1 MTNETI
7 DQTTTPDQTLN
18 QTDFVPQRFINNLQA
33 AFIKVDNAVASF
45 DPDQKPIVDKN
56 DRDNRQAFEK
66 ISQLREEY
74 ANKAIKNPTK
84 KNQYFSD
91 FINKSNDL
99 INKDNLIAV
108 DSSVDSF
115 KKFGDQR
122 YQIFTS
128 WVSLQKDPSKIN
140 TQQIQNFMENII
152 QPPISDDKEK
162 AEFLRS
168 AKQSFAG
175 IIIGNQIRSDE
186 KFMGVF
192 DEFLK
197 ARQEA
202 EKNAEPTGG
211 DWLDIFLS
219 FVFNK
224 KQSSDL
230 KETLHQEPRPDFEQN
245 IATTTTDIQ
254 GLPPEARDLLDERGN
269 FSKFT
274 LGDMEMLDVEGV
286 ADKDPNYKFNQLL
299 IHNNALSS
307 VLMGSHSGIEPEKVS
322 LLYGDNGG
330 PEARHDWNATVGY
343 KNQQGSNVATL
354 INAHLNNGSGLVIA
368 GNENGI
374 KNPSFYLYK
383 QDQLTGLKQALS
395 QEEIQNKVD
404 FMEFLAQNNAKLDN
418 LSEKEKEKFQTEIG
432 NFQKDRKAYL
442 DALGSDHIAFV
453 SKKDPK
459 HLALVTEFGNG
470 EVSYTLKDYGK
481 KQDKALDGET
491 KTTLQGSLKYDG
503 VMFVDYSNFKYTNVS
518 KSPDKGL
525 GATNGVSHLEANFS
539 KVAVFNLPNLNNL
552 AITNYI
558 RRDLEDKLWAK
569 GLSPQEAN
577 KLIKDFLNSNKEL
590 VGKVSNFNK
599 AVAEAKNTGNYDE
612 VKKAQKDLEKSL
624 RKRESLEKEVAKKL
638 ESRNDNKNR
647 MEAKAQANS
656 QKDKIFALINKEA
669 SKEARAAAFDPN
681 LKGVRSEL
689 SDKLENINKNLKDFG
704 KSFDELKNGKNN
716 DFSKAEE
723 TLKALKDSVK
733 DLGINPEWISKIENL
748 NAALNDFK
756 NGKNKDFSKVTQAKS
771 DLENS
776 IKDVIIN
783 QKITDKVDNLNQA
796 VSETK
801 LTGNFSKVEQAL
813 AELKNLSLDLGK
825 NSDLQF
831 VRDGVR
837 GTLVG
842 NGLSKTEATT
852 LTKNFSD
859 IRKELSEKLFGK
871 SNNNNNGLKN
881 NEEPIYAQVNKK
893 KAGQATSPEEPIYAQ
908 VARKMSVKIDQL
920 NEAASAINRKIDR
933 INKIASAG
941 KGVGGFS
948 GAGQSASP
956 EEPIYAQVAKKVS
969 AKIDQLNESASA
981 INRKID
987 RINKIASAGKGVGGF
1002 SGAGQSASPEEPIYA
1017 QVAKK
1022 VRAKI
1027 DQLNESASAI
1037 NRKMDRINKIASA
1050 GKGVGGFRGA
1060 GQSASPEEPIYA
1072 QVAKKVR
1079 AKIDQLNESAS
1090 AINRKMDR
1098 INKIASA
1105 GKGVGGFSGA
1115 GQSASPEEPLY
1126 AQVAKKVRAKI
1137 DQLNESASAINRKI
1151 DRINKIASAGKGVGG
1166 FRGAGQSAS
1175 PEEPIY
1181 AQVAKKVSA
1190 KIDQLNES
1198 ASAINRKMDRINKI
1212 ASAGKGVGGFSGA
1225 GQSASPEEPLYA
1237 QVAKKVSAKIDQLNE
1252 SASAINRKIDR
1263 INKIASAG
1271 KGVGGF
1277 SGAGQ
1282 SASPEEPL
1290 YAQVA
1295 KKVRAKI
1302 DQLNES
1308 ASAINRK
1315 MDRINKIASA
1325 GKGVGGFRG
1334 AGQSASPEEPLY
1346 AQVAKKVSAKIDQ
1359 LNESASAINRKIDRI
1374 NKIASAGKGV
1384 GGFRGAG
1391 QSASPEEPL
1400 YAQVAKKVRAKID
1413 QLNESASAINRKID
1427 RINKIASAGKGVGG
1441 FRGAGQSASPEEPLY
1456 AQVAKKVRAKIDQ
1469 LNESASAINRKID
1482 RINKIASAGKGVGG
1496 FSGAGQSASPEE
1508 PLYAQVAKKV
1518 RAKIDQLNES
1528 ASAINRKMDR
1538 INKIASAGKGVGGFR
1553 GAGQSASPEE
1563 PLYAQVAKKV
1573 SAKIDQLN
1581 ESASAINR
1589 KMDRINKIA
1598 SAGKGVGGF
1607 RGAGQSASPEE
1618 PIYAQVAKKVS
1629 AKIDQLNES
1638 ASAINRKMDRI
1649 NKIASAGKGVGGFR
1663 GAGQSASP
1671 EEPLYAQVAKKVS
1684 AKIDQLNE
1692 SASAI
1697 NRKIDR
1703 INKIAS
1709 AGKGVGGF
1717 SGAGQSASPEEPIY
1731 AQVAKKVSAKIDQ
1744 LNESASAINRKID
1757 RINKIASAGKGVGGF
1772 SGAGQSASPEPIYA
1786 TIDFDEAN
1794 QAGFSLRRSAAVNDL
1809 SKVGLSREQELT
1821 RRIGD
1826 LNQAVSEAKA
1836 GHFDKLEQKIDE
1848 LKDSTKKNALKLW
1861 VESAKQVP
1869 TGLQAK
1875 LDNYATNSHTRINSN
1890 VQSGT
1895 INEKATGMLT
1905 QKNPE
1910 WLKLVNDK
1918 IVAHNVGSA
1927 HLSEYDKIG
1936 FNQKNMKDY
1945 SDSFKF
1951 STKLNNAVKDIK
1963 SSFVQFLTNTFSTG
1977 SYSLMKANVEHGVKN
1992 TTKGGFQKS

>member
-7 DQTTTPDQTLN
+7 DQTPN
-18 QTDFVPQRFINNLQA
+18 QTDFVPQRFINNLQV

-74 ANKAIKNPTK
+74 ANKAIKNPAK

-108 DSSVDSF
+108 DSSVESF
-115 KKFGDQR
+115 RKFGDQR

-140 TQQIQNFMENII
+140 TQQIQDFMENII

-192 DEFLK
+192 DESLK

-202 EKNAEPTGG
+202 EKNEEPAGG

-230 KETLHQEPRPDFEQN
+230 KETLDQEPVPHVQPD

-307 VLMGSHSGIEPEKVS
+307 VLMGSHNGIEPEKVS

-343 KNQQGSNVATL
+343 KNQQGNNVATL

-368 GNENGI
+368 SNNEEGI

-383 QDQLTGLKQALS
+383 EDQLTGSQRALS

-418 LSEKEKEKFQTEIG
+418 LSEKEKEKFQTEIED
-432 NFQKDRKAYL
+432 FQKNPKAYL
-442 DALGSDHIAFV
+442 DALGNDHIAFV
-453 SKKDPK
+453 SKKDKK

-470 EVSYTLKDYGK
+470 ELSYTLKDYGK

-503 VMFVDYSNFKYTNVS
+503 VMFVNYSNFKYTNAS
-518 KSPDKGL
+518 KSPNKGL

-577 KLIKDFLNSNKEL
+577 KLIKDFLNSNKEM

-624 RKRESLEKEVAKKL
+624 RKREHLEKEVAKKL

-656 QKDKIFALINKEA
+656 QKDKIFALINTEA

-681 LKGVRSEL
+681 LKGIRSEL

-704 KSFDELKNGKNN
+704 KSFDDFKNGKNN

-756 NGKNKDFSKVTQAKS
+756 NGKNNDFSKVTQAKS

-801 LTGNFSKVEQAL
+801 LTGDFSKVEQAL
-813 AELKNLSLDLGK
+813 AELKSLSLDLGK
-825 NSDLQF
+825 NSDLQKS
-831 VRDGVR
+831 VKNGVN

-842 NGLSKTEATT
+842 NGLSKTEVTT

-859 IRKELSEKLFGK
+859 IRKELNEKLFGN

-881 NEEPIYAQVNKK
+881 EPIYAQVNKK
-893 KAGQATSPEEPIYAQ
+893 KTGQATSPEEPIYAQ
-908 VARKMSVKIDQL
+908 VAKKVSAKIDQL
-920 NEAASAINRKIDR
+920 NEATSAINRKIDR

-948 GAGQSASP
+948 GVRQS
-956 EEPIYAQVAKKVS
+956 V
-969 AKIDQLNESASA
+969 
-981 INRKID
+981 
-987 RINKIASAGKGVGGF
+987 
-1002 SGAGQSASPEEPIYA
+1002 
-1017 QVAKK
+1017 
-1022 VRAKI
+1022 
-1027 DQLNESASAI
+1027 
-1037 NRKMDRINKIASA
+1037 
-1050 GKGVGGFRGA
+1050 
-1060 GQSASPEEPIYA
+1060 
-1072 QVAKKVR
+1072 
-1079 AKIDQLNESAS
+1079 
-1090 AINRKMDR
+1090 
-1098 INKIASA
+1098 
-1105 GKGVGGFSGA
+1105 
-1115 GQSASPEEPLY
+1115 
-1126 AQVAKKVRAKI
+1126 
-1137 DQLNESASAINRKI
+1137 
-1151 DRINKIASAGKGVGG
+1151 
-1166 FRGAGQSAS
+1166 
-1175 PEEPIY
+1175 
-1181 AQVAKKVSA
+1181 
-1190 KIDQLNES
+1190 
-1198 ASAINRKMDRINKI
+1198 
-1212 ASAGKGVGGFSGA
+1212 
-1225 GQSASPEEPLYA
+1225 
-1237 QVAKKVSAKIDQLNE
+1237 
-1252 SASAINRKIDR
+1252 
-1263 INKIASAG
+1263 
-1271 KGVGGF
+1271 
-1277 SGAGQ
+1277 
-1282 SASPEEPL
+1282 
-1290 YAQVA
+1290 
-1295 KKVRAKI
+1295 
-1302 DQLNES
+1302 
-1308 ASAINRK
+1308 
-1315 MDRINKIASA
+1315 
-1325 GKGVGGFRG
+1325 
-1334 AGQSASPEEPLY
+1334 
-1346 AQVAKKVSAKIDQ
+1346 
-1359 LNESASAINRKIDRI
+1359 
-1374 NKIASAGKGV
+1374 
-1384 GGFRGAG
+1384 
-1391 QSASPEEPL
+1391 
-1400 YAQVAKKVRAKID
+1400 
-1413 QLNESASAINRKID
+1413 
-1427 RINKIASAGKGVGG
+1427 
-1441 FRGAGQSASPEEPLY
+1441 
-1456 AQVAKKVRAKIDQ
+1456 
-1469 LNESASAINRKID
+1469 
-1482 RINKIASAGKGVGG
+1482 
-1496 FSGAGQSASPEE
+1496 
-1508 PLYAQVAKKV
+1508 
-1518 RAKIDQLNES
+1518 
-1528 ASAINRKMDR
+1528 
-1538 INKIASAGKGVGGFR
+1538 
-1553 GAGQSASPEE
+1553 
-1563 PLYAQVAKKV
+1563 
-1573 SAKIDQLN
+1573 
-1581 ESASAINR
+1581 
-1589 KMDRINKIA
+1589 
-1598 SAGKGVGGF
+1598 
-1607 RGAGQSASPEE
+1607 
-1618 PIYAQVAKKVS
+1618 
-1629 AKIDQLNES
+1629 
-1638 ASAINRKMDRI
+1638 
-1649 NKIASAGKGVGGFR
+1649 
-1663 GAGQSASP
+1663 
-1671 EEPLYAQVAKKVS
+1671 
-1684 AKIDQLNE
+1684 
-1692 SASAI
+1692 
-1697 NRKIDR
+1697 
-1703 INKIAS
+1703 
-1709 AGKGVGGF
+1709 
-1717 SGAGQSASPEEPIY
+1717 
-1731 AQVAKKVSAKIDQ
+1731 
-1744 LNESASAINRKID
+1744 
-1757 RINKIASAGKGVGGF
+1757 
-1772 SGAGQSASPEPIYA
+1772 SPEPIYA
-1786 TIDFDEAN
+1786 TIDFDETN
-1794 QAGFSLRRSAAVNDL
+1794 QAGFPLRRSAAVNDL

-1826 LNQAVSEAKA
+1826 LNQAVSEAKI
-1836 GHFDKLEQKIDE
+1836 GHFDNLEQKIDE

-1918 IVAHNVGSA
+1918 IVAHNVGSTP
-1927 HLSEYDKIG
+1927 LSEYDKIG

-1992 TTKGGFQKS
+1992 TTKSGFQKS

>member
-7 DQTTTPDQTLN
+7 DQTPN
-18 QTDFVPQRFINNLQA
+18 QTDFVPQRFINNLQV
-33 AFIKVDNAVASF
+33 AFLKVDSAVASF

-74 ANKAIKNPTK
+74 ANKAIKNPAK

-140 TQQIQNFMENII
+140 TQQIRNFMENII

-175 IIIGNQIRSDE
+175 IIIGNQIRSDQ

-192 DEFLK
+192 DESLK
-197 ARQEA
+197 ERQEA
-202 EKNAEPTGG
+202 EKNAEPAGG

-245 IATTTTDIQ
+245 LATTTTDIQ

-269 FSKFT
+269 FFKFT
-274 LGDMEMLDVEGV
+274 LGDVEMLDVEGV

-307 VLMGSHSGIEPEKVS
+307 VLMGGHSSIEPEKVS

-354 INAHLNNGSGLVIA
+354 INAHLNNGSGLIIA
-368 GNENGI
+368 GNEDGI

-383 QDQLTGLKQALS
+383 EDQLTGLKQAMS

-404 FMEFLAQNNAKLDN
+404 FMEFLARNNAKLDN

-442 DALGSDHIAFV
+442 DALGNDHIAFV

-481 KQDKALDGET
+481 KQDKALDGEI

-503 VMFVDYSNFKYTNVS
+503 VMFVNYSNFKYTNAS
-518 KSPDKGL
+518 KSPDKGV

-569 GLSPQEAN
+569 GLSSQEAN

-624 RKRESLEKEVAKKL
+624 RKREHLEKEVAKKL

-681 LKGVRSEL
+681 LKGIRSEL

-723 TLKALKDSVK
+723 TLKTLKDSVK

-756 NGKNKDFSKVTQAKS
+756 NGKNNDFSKVTQAKS

-783 QKITDKVDNLNQA
+783 QKITDKVENLNQA

-801 LTGNFSKVEQAL
+801 LTGDFSKVEQAL
-813 AELKNLSLDLGK
+813 AELKNLSLDQKNESFNVGK
-825 NSDLQF
+825 NSDLQS
-831 VRDGVR
+831 VRDSVR

-842 NGLSKTEATT
+842 NGLSKTEATK
-852 LTKNFSD
+852 LSKNFSD

-871 SNNNNNGLKN
+871 SNSNGLKN

-893 KAGQATSPEEPIYAQ
+893 KAGQ
-908 VARKMSVKIDQL
+908 V
-920 NEAASAINRKIDR
+920 
-933 INKIASAG
+933 
-941 KGVGGFS
+941 
-948 GAGQSASP
+948 ASP
-956 EEPIYAQVAKKVS
+956 EEPIYTQVAKKVS
-969 AKIDQLNESASA
+969 AKIDQLNEAT
-981 INRKID
+981 
-987 RINKIASAGKGVGGF
+987 
-1002 SGAGQSASPEEPIYA
+1002 
-1017 QVAKK
+1017 
-1022 VRAKI
+1022 
-1027 DQLNESASAI
+1027 
-1037 NRKMDRINKIASA
+1037 
-1050 GKGVGGFRGA
+1050 
-1060 GQSASPEEPIYA
+1060 
-1072 QVAKKVR
+1072 
-1079 AKIDQLNESAS
+1079 
-1090 AINRKMDR
+1090 
-1098 INKIASA
+1098 
-1105 GKGVGGFSGA
+1105 
-1115 GQSASPEEPLY
+1115 
-1126 AQVAKKVRAKI
+1126 
-1137 DQLNESASAINRKI
+1137 
-1151 DRINKIASAGKGVGG
+1151 
-1166 FRGAGQSAS
+1166 
-1175 PEEPIY
+1175 
-1181 AQVAKKVSA
+1181 
-1190 KIDQLNES
+1190 
-1198 ASAINRKMDRINKI
+1198 
-1212 ASAGKGVGGFSGA
+1212 
-1225 GQSASPEEPLYA
+1225 
-1237 QVAKKVSAKIDQLNE
+1237 
-1252 SASAINRKIDR
+1252 
-1263 INKIASAG
+1263 
-1271 KGVGGF
+1271 
-1277 SGAGQ
+1277 
-1282 SASPEEPL
+1282 
-1290 YAQVA
+1290 
-1295 KKVRAKI
+1295 
-1302 DQLNES
+1302 
-1308 ASAINRK
+1308 
-1315 MDRINKIASA
+1315 
-1325 GKGVGGFRG
+1325 
-1334 AGQSASPEEPLY
+1334 
-1346 AQVAKKVSAKIDQ
+1346 
-1359 LNESASAINRKIDRI
+1359 
-1374 NKIASAGKGV
+1374 
-1384 GGFRGAG
+1384 
-1391 QSASPEEPL
+1391 
-1400 YAQVAKKVRAKID
+1400 
-1413 QLNESASAINRKID
+1413 
-1427 RINKIASAGKGVGG
+1427 
-1441 FRGAGQSASPEEPLY
+1441 
-1456 AQVAKKVRAKIDQ
+1456 
-1469 LNESASAINRKID
+1469 
-1482 RINKIASAGKGVGG
+1482 
-1496 FSGAGQSASPEE
+1496 
-1508 PLYAQVAKKV
+1508 
-1518 RAKIDQLNES
+1518 
-1528 ASAINRKMDR
+1528 
-1538 INKIASAGKGVGGFR
+1538 
-1553 GAGQSASPEE
+1553 
-1563 PLYAQVAKKV
+1563 
-1573 SAKIDQLN
+1573 
-1581 ESASAINR
+1581 
-1589 KMDRINKIA
+1589 
-1598 SAGKGVGGF
+1598 
-1607 RGAGQSASPEE
+1607 
-1618 PIYAQVAKKVS
+1618 
-1629 AKIDQLNES
+1629 
-1638 ASAINRKMDRI
+1638 
-1649 NKIASAGKGVGGFR
+1649 
-1663 GAGQSASP
+1663 
-1671 EEPLYAQVAKKVS
+1671 
-1684 AKIDQLNE
+1684 
-1692 SASAI
+1692 
-1697 NRKIDR
+1697 
-1703 INKIAS
+1703 
-1709 AGKGVGGF
+1709 
-1717 SGAGQSASPEEPIY
+1717 
-1731 AQVAKKVSAKIDQ
+1731 
-1744 LNESASAINRKID
+1744 SAINRKID

-1794 QAGFSLRRSAAVNDL
+1794 QAGFPLRRYAGVGDL

-1826 LNQAVSEAKA
+1826 LNQAVSEAKT

-1848 LKDSTKKNALKLW
+1848 LKDSTKKNAVKLW

-1890 VQSGT
+1890 VQNGT
-1895 INEKATGMLT
+1895 INERATGMLT

-1936 FNQKNMKDY
+1936 FNQKNMKGY

-1963 SSFVQFLTNTFSTG
+1963 SNFVQFLTNAFSTG
-1977 SYSLMKANVEHGVKN
+1977 SYSLMKANAEHGVKN

>member
-18 QTDFVPQRFINNLQA
+18 PTGFVPQRFINNLQV
-33 AFIKVDNAVASF
+33 AFLKVGSAVASF

-140 TQQIQNFMENII
+140 TQTIRNFMENII

-175 IIIGNQIRSDE
+175 IIIGNQIRSDQ

-192 DEFLK
+192 DESLK
-197 ARQEA
+197 ERQEA
-202 EKNAEPTGG
+202 EKNAEPAG

-219 FVFNK
+219 FIFNK

-245 IATTTTDIQ
+245 LATTTTDIQ

-269 FSKFT
+269 FFKFT

-307 VLMGSHSGIEPEKVS
+307 VLMGGHSSIEPEKVS

-343 KNQQGSNVATL
+343 KNQQGNNVATL
-354 INAHLNNGSGLVIA
+354 INAHLHNGSGLIIA

-383 QDQLTGLKQALS
+383 EDQLTGLKQALS

-404 FMEFLAQNNAKLDN
+404 FMEFLARNNAKLDN

-442 DALGSDHIAFV
+442 DALGNDHIAFV
-453 SKKDPK
+453 SKKDLK

-481 KQDKALDGET
+481 KQDKALDGEV
-491 KTTLQGSLKYDG
+491 KTTLQGNLKYDG
-503 VMFVDYSNFKYTNVS
+503 VMFVDYSNFKYTNAS
-518 KSPDKGL
+518 KSPDKGV
-525 GATNGVSHLEANFS
+525 GTTNGVSHLEANFS
-539 KVAVFNLPNLNNL
+539 KVAVFNLPNLNNF

-590 VGKVSNFNK
+590 VGKVSNFNR

-624 RKRESLEKEVAKKL
+624 RKREHLEKEVVKKL
-638 ESRNDNKNR
+638 ESRSDNKNR

-801 LTGNFSKVEQAL
+801 LTGDFSKVEQAL
-813 AELKNLSLDLGK
+813 AELKNLSLDQKNESFNVGK
-825 NSDLQF
+825 NSDLQS
-831 VRDGVR
+831 VRDSVR

-842 NGLSKTEATT
+842 NGLSKVEATK
-852 LTKNFSD
+852 LSKNFSD

-871 SNNNNNGLKN
+871 SNNNSNGLKN

-893 KAGQATSPEEPIYAQ
+893 KTGQAANPEEPIYAQ
-908 VARKMSVKIDQL
+908 VAKKVSAKIDQL
-920 NEAASAINRKIDR
+920 NEATSKINAKIDR

-948 GAGQSASP
+948 GAG
-956 EEPIYAQVAKKVS
+956 
-969 AKIDQLNESASA
+969 
-981 INRKID
+981 R
-987 RINKIASAGKGVGGF
+987 
-1002 SGAGQSASPEEPIYA
+1002 
-1017 QVAKK
+1017 
-1022 VRAKI
+1022 
-1027 DQLNESASAI
+1027 
-1037 NRKMDRINKIASA
+1037 
-1050 GKGVGGFRGA
+1050 
-1060 GQSASPEEPIYA
+1060 
-1072 QVAKKVR
+1072 
-1079 AKIDQLNESAS
+1079 
-1090 AINRKMDR
+1090 
-1098 INKIASA
+1098 
-1105 GKGVGGFSGA
+1105 
-1115 GQSASPEEPLY
+1115 
-1126 AQVAKKVRAKI
+1126 
-1137 DQLNESASAINRKI
+1137 
-1151 DRINKIASAGKGVGG
+1151 
-1166 FRGAGQSAS
+1166 
-1175 PEEPIY
+1175 
-1181 AQVAKKVSA
+1181 
-1190 KIDQLNES
+1190 
-1198 ASAINRKMDRINKI
+1198 
-1212 ASAGKGVGGFSGA
+1212 
-1225 GQSASPEEPLYA
+1225 
-1237 QVAKKVSAKIDQLNE
+1237 
-1252 SASAINRKIDR
+1252 
-1263 INKIASAG
+1263 
-1271 KGVGGF
+1271 
-1277 SGAGQ
+1277 
-1282 SASPEEPL
+1282 
-1290 YAQVA
+1290 
-1295 KKVRAKI
+1295 
-1302 DQLNES
+1302 
-1308 ASAINRK
+1308 
-1315 MDRINKIASA
+1315 
-1325 GKGVGGFRG
+1325 
-1334 AGQSASPEEPLY
+1334 
-1346 AQVAKKVSAKIDQ
+1346 
-1359 LNESASAINRKIDRI
+1359 
-1374 NKIASAGKGV
+1374 
-1384 GGFRGAG
+1384 
-1391 QSASPEEPL
+1391 
-1400 YAQVAKKVRAKID
+1400 
-1413 QLNESASAINRKID
+1413 
-1427 RINKIASAGKGVGG
+1427 
-1441 FRGAGQSASPEEPLY
+1441 
-1456 AQVAKKVRAKIDQ
+1456 
-1469 LNESASAINRKID
+1469 
-1482 RINKIASAGKGVGG
+1482 
-1496 FSGAGQSASPEE
+1496 
-1508 PLYAQVAKKV
+1508 
-1518 RAKIDQLNES
+1518 
-1528 ASAINRKMDR
+1528 
-1538 INKIASAGKGVGGFR
+1538 
-1553 GAGQSASPEE
+1553 
-1563 PLYAQVAKKV
+1563 
-1573 SAKIDQLN
+1573 
-1581 ESASAINR
+1581 
-1589 KMDRINKIA
+1589 
-1598 SAGKGVGGF
+1598 
-1607 RGAGQSASPEE
+1607 
-1618 PIYAQVAKKVS
+1618 
-1629 AKIDQLNES
+1629 
-1638 ASAINRKMDRI
+1638 
-1649 NKIASAGKGVGGFR
+1649 
-1663 GAGQSASP
+1663 
-1671 EEPLYAQVAKKVS
+1671 
-1684 AKIDQLNE
+1684 
-1692 SASAI
+1692 
-1697 NRKIDR
+1697 
-1703 INKIAS
+1703 
-1709 AGKGVGGF
+1709 
-1717 SGAGQSASPEEPIY
+1717 
-1731 AQVAKKVSAKIDQ
+1731 
-1744 LNESASAINRKID
+1744 
-1757 RINKIASAGKGVGGF
+1757 
-1772 SGAGQSASPEPIYA
+1772 SASPEPIYA
-1786 TIDFDEAN
+1786 TIDFDETN
-1794 QAGFSLRRSAAVNDL
+1794 QAGFPLRRSAAVNDL
-1809 SKVGLSREQELT
+1809 SKVGLSREEELT

-1826 LNQAVSEAKA
+1826 LNQAVSEAKI
-1836 GHFDKLEQKIDE
+1836 GHFGNLEQKIDE

-1890 VQSGT
+1890 VQHGA

-1927 HLSEYDKIG
+1927 HLSEYDNIG

-1963 SSFVQFLTNTFSTG
+1963 SSFVQFLTNTFSVGT
-1977 SYSLMKANVEHGVKN
+1977 YSLAKANAELGVKN
-1992 TTKGGFQKS
+1992 INTKSGFQKS

>member
-1 MTNETI
+1 MTNEI
-7 DQTTTPDQTLN
+7 INQTTTPDQTLN
-18 QTDFVPQRFINNLQA
+18 QTDFVPQRFINNLQV

-74 ANKAIKNPTK
+74 ANKAIKNPAK

-108 DSSVDSF
+108 DSSVESF
-115 KKFGDQR
+115 RKFGDQR

-140 TQQIQNFMENII
+140 TQQIRNFMENII

-192 DEFLK
+192 DESLK

-202 EKNAEPTGG
+202 EKNEEPAGG

-230 KETLHQEPRPDFEQN
+230 KETLNQEPRPDFEQN
-245 IATTTTDIQ
+245 LATTTTDIQ

-269 FSKFT
+269 FFKFT
-274 LGDMEMLDVEGV
+274 LGDVEMLDVEGV

-307 VLMGSHSGIEPEKVS
+307 VLMGSHSNIEPEKVS

-343 KNQQGSNVATL
+343 KNQQGNNVATL
-354 INAHLNNGSGLVIA
+354 INAHLHNGSGLIIA
-368 GNENGI
+368 GNEDGI

-383 QDQLTGLKQALS
+383 EDQLTGLKQAMS

-404 FMEFLAQNNAKLDN
+404 FMEFLAKNNAKLDN
-418 LSEKEKEKFQTEIG
+418 LSEKEKEQFQTEIG
-432 NFQKDRKAYL
+432 NFQKDPKAYL
-442 DALGSDHIAFV
+442 DALGNDHIAFV

-503 VMFVDYSNFKYTNVS
+503 VMFVNYSNFKYTNAS
-518 KSPDKGL
+518 KSPDKGV
-525 GATNGVSHLEANFS
+525 GTTNGVSHLEANLS

-552 AITNYI
+552 AITNHI

-624 RKRESLEKEVAKKL
+624 RKREHLEKEVAKKL
-638 ESRNDNKNR
+638 ESRSDNKNR

-669 SKEARAAAFDPN
+669 IKEARAAAFDPN

-801 LTGNFSKVEQAL
+801 LTDDFSKVEQAL
-813 AELKNLSLDLGK
+813 AELKNLSLNQKNESLNVGK
-825 NSDLQF
+825 NSDLQS
-831 VRDGVR
+831 VRDSVR

-852 LTKNFSD
+852 LSKNFSD
-859 IRKELSEKLFGK
+859 IRKELNEKLFGN

-881 NEEPIYAQVNKK
+881 NEEPIYAKVNKK
-893 KAGQATSPEEPIYAQ
+893 KTGQVASPEEPIYAQ
-908 VARKMSVKIDQL
+908 VAKKVSAKIDQL
-920 NEAASAINRKIDR
+920 NEATSAINRKIDR

-948 GAGQSASP
+948 GARQSA
-956 EEPIYAQVAKKVS
+956 
-969 AKIDQLNESASA
+969 N
-981 INRKID
+981 
-987 RINKIASAGKGVGGF
+987 
-1002 SGAGQSASPEEPIYA
+1002 
-1017 QVAKK
+1017 
-1022 VRAKI
+1022 
-1027 DQLNESASAI
+1027 
-1037 NRKMDRINKIASA
+1037 
-1050 GKGVGGFRGA
+1050 
-1060 GQSASPEEPIYA
+1060 
-1072 QVAKKVR
+1072 
-1079 AKIDQLNESAS
+1079 
-1090 AINRKMDR
+1090 
-1098 INKIASA
+1098 
-1105 GKGVGGFSGA
+1105 
-1115 GQSASPEEPLY
+1115 
-1126 AQVAKKVRAKI
+1126 
-1137 DQLNESASAINRKI
+1137 
-1151 DRINKIASAGKGVGG
+1151 
-1166 FRGAGQSAS
+1166 
-1175 PEEPIY
+1175 
-1181 AQVAKKVSA
+1181 
-1190 KIDQLNES
+1190 
-1198 ASAINRKMDRINKI
+1198 
-1212 ASAGKGVGGFSGA
+1212 
-1225 GQSASPEEPLYA
+1225 
-1237 QVAKKVSAKIDQLNE
+1237 
-1252 SASAINRKIDR
+1252 
-1263 INKIASAG
+1263 
-1271 KGVGGF
+1271 
-1277 SGAGQ
+1277 
-1282 SASPEEPL
+1282 
-1290 YAQVA
+1290 
-1295 KKVRAKI
+1295 
-1302 DQLNES
+1302 
-1308 ASAINRK
+1308 
-1315 MDRINKIASA
+1315 
-1325 GKGVGGFRG
+1325 
-1334 AGQSASPEEPLY
+1334 
-1346 AQVAKKVSAKIDQ
+1346 
-1359 LNESASAINRKIDRI
+1359 
-1374 NKIASAGKGV
+1374 
-1384 GGFRGAG
+1384 
-1391 QSASPEEPL
+1391 
-1400 YAQVAKKVRAKID
+1400 
-1413 QLNESASAINRKID
+1413 
-1427 RINKIASAGKGVGG
+1427 
-1441 FRGAGQSASPEEPLY
+1441 
-1456 AQVAKKVRAKIDQ
+1456 
-1469 LNESASAINRKID
+1469 
-1482 RINKIASAGKGVGG
+1482 
-1496 FSGAGQSASPEE
+1496 
-1508 PLYAQVAKKV
+1508 
-1518 RAKIDQLNES
+1518 
-1528 ASAINRKMDR
+1528 
-1538 INKIASAGKGVGGFR
+1538 
-1553 GAGQSASPEE
+1553 
-1563 PLYAQVAKKV
+1563 
-1573 SAKIDQLN
+1573 
-1581 ESASAINR
+1581 
-1589 KMDRINKIA
+1589 
-1598 SAGKGVGGF
+1598 
-1607 RGAGQSASPEE
+1607 
-1618 PIYAQVAKKVS
+1618 
-1629 AKIDQLNES
+1629 
-1638 ASAINRKMDRI
+1638 
-1649 NKIASAGKGVGGFR
+1649 
-1663 GAGQSASP
+1663 
-1671 EEPLYAQVAKKVS
+1671 
-1684 AKIDQLNE
+1684 
-1692 SASAI
+1692 
-1697 NRKIDR
+1697 
-1703 INKIAS
+1703 
-1709 AGKGVGGF
+1709 
-1717 SGAGQSASPEEPIY
+1717 
-1731 AQVAKKVSAKIDQ
+1731 
-1744 LNESASAINRKID
+1744 
-1757 RINKIASAGKGVGGF
+1757 
-1772 SGAGQSASPEPIYA
+1772 PEPIYA

-1794 QAGFSLRRSAAVNDL
+1794 QAGFPLRRSAAVNDL

-1826 LNQAVSEAKA
+1826 LNQAVSEAKT

-1861 VESAKQVP
+1861 VESTKQVP

-1890 VQSGT
+1890 VQDGT
-1895 INEKATGMLT
+1895 INEKATGVLT

-1992 TTKGGFQKS
+1992 TTKSGFQKS

>member
-18 QTDFVPQRFINNLQA
+18 PTDFVPQRFINNLQV
-33 AFIKVDNAVASF
+33 AFLKVDNAVASF

-56 DRDNRQAFEK
+56 DKDNRQAFKK

-74 ANKAIKNPTK
+74 ANKAIKNPAK

-192 DEFLK
+192 DESLK

-202 EKNAEPTGG
+202 EKNAEPAGG

-230 KETLHQEPRPDFEQN
+230 KETLNQEPRPDFEQN

-307 VLMGSHSGIEPEKVS
+307 VLMGSHSNIEPEKVS

-343 KNQQGSNVATL
+343 KNQQGNNVATL
-354 INAHLNNGSGLVIA
+354 INVHLNNGSGLVIA
-368 GNENGI
+368 GNEDGI

-383 QDQLTGLKQALS
+383 QDQLTGLKQAMS

-418 LSEKEKEKFQTEIG
+418 LSEKEKEKFQNEIED
-432 NFQKDRKAYL
+432 FQKDRKAYL

-470 EVSYTLKDYGK
+470 ELSYTLKDYGK
-481 KQDKALDGET
+481 KQDKALDGEV
-491 KTTLQGSLKYDG
+491 KTTLQGNLKYDG
-503 VMFVDYSNFKYTNVS
+503 VMFVNYSNFKYTNAS

-525 GATNGVSHLEANFS
+525 GATNGVSHLEANLS

-590 VGKVSNFNK
+590 VGKVSNLNK

-612 VKKAQKDLEKSL
+612 VKKAQKDLEKSI
-624 RKRESLEKEVAKKL
+624 RKREHLEKEVAKKL
-638 ESRNDNKNR
+638 ESRNENKNR

-656 QKDKIFALINKEA
+656 QKDKIFALINQEA

-681 LKGVRSEL
+681 LKGIRSEL

-723 TLKALKDSVK
+723 TLKALKDSMK

-776 IKDVIIN
+776 IKDVSIN
-783 QKITDKVDNLNQA
+783 QKITDEVDNLNQA
-796 VSETK
+796 VSEAK

-825 NSDLQF
+825 NSDLQS
-831 VRDGVR
+831 VRDSVR

-842 NGLSKTEATT
+842 NGLSKTEATK
-852 LTKNFSD
+852 LSKNFSD
-859 IRKELSEKLFGK
+859 IRKELNEKLFGN

-893 KAGQATSPEEPIYAQ
+893 KAGQA
-908 VARKMSVKIDQL
+908 
-920 NEAASAINRKIDR
+920 
-933 INKIASAG
+933 
-941 KGVGGFS
+941 
-948 GAGQSASP
+948 ASP
-956 EEPIYAQVAKKVS
+956 EEPIYAQVNKKKAGQAASPEEPIYTQVAKKVS
-969 AKIDQLNESASA
+969 ARIDRLNKIASTINGKIDQLNRTASA
-981 INRKID
+981 N
-987 RINKIASAGKGVGGF
+987 KGVGGF
-1002 SGAGQSASPEEPIYA
+1002 SGAGRSASPEEPIYT
-1017 QVAKK
+1017 QVARK
-1022 VRAKI
+1022 VSARIDRLNKIASTINGKI
-1027 DQLNESASAI
+1027 DQLNRTASA
-1037 NRKMDRINKIASA
+1037 N
-1050 GKGVGGFRGA
+1050 
-1060 GQSASPEEPIYA
+1060 
-1072 QVAKKVR
+1072 
-1079 AKIDQLNESAS
+1079 
-1090 AINRKMDR
+1090 
-1098 INKIASA
+1098 
-1105 GKGVGGFSGA
+1105 
-1115 GQSASPEEPLY
+1115 
-1126 AQVAKKVRAKI
+1126 
-1137 DQLNESASAINRKI
+1137 
-1151 DRINKIASAGKGVGG
+1151 
-1166 FRGAGQSAS
+1166 
-1175 PEEPIY
+1175 
-1181 AQVAKKVSA
+1181 
-1190 KIDQLNES
+1190 
-1198 ASAINRKMDRINKI
+1198 
-1212 ASAGKGVGGFSGA
+1212 
-1225 GQSASPEEPLYA
+1225 
-1237 QVAKKVSAKIDQLNE
+1237 
-1252 SASAINRKIDR
+1252 
-1263 INKIASAG
+1263 
-1271 KGVGGF
+1271 
-1277 SGAGQ
+1277 
-1282 SASPEEPL
+1282 
-1290 YAQVA
+1290 
-1295 KKVRAKI
+1295 
-1302 DQLNES
+1302 
-1308 ASAINRK
+1308 
-1315 MDRINKIASA
+1315 
-1325 GKGVGGFRG
+1325 
-1334 AGQSASPEEPLY
+1334 
-1346 AQVAKKVSAKIDQ
+1346 
-1359 LNESASAINRKIDRI
+1359 
-1374 NKIASAGKGV
+1374 
-1384 GGFRGAG
+1384 
-1391 QSASPEEPL
+1391 
-1400 YAQVAKKVRAKID
+1400 
-1413 QLNESASAINRKID
+1413 
-1427 RINKIASAGKGVGG
+1427 
-1441 FRGAGQSASPEEPLY
+1441 
-1456 AQVAKKVRAKIDQ
+1456 
-1469 LNESASAINRKID
+1469 
-1482 RINKIASAGKGVGG
+1482 
-1496 FSGAGQSASPEE
+1496 
-1508 PLYAQVAKKV
+1508 
-1518 RAKIDQLNES
+1518 
-1528 ASAINRKMDR
+1528 
-1538 INKIASAGKGVGGFR
+1538 
-1553 GAGQSASPEE
+1553 
-1563 PLYAQVAKKV
+1563 
-1573 SAKIDQLN
+1573 
-1581 ESASAINR
+1581 
-1589 KMDRINKIA
+1589 
-1598 SAGKGVGGF
+1598 
-1607 RGAGQSASPEE
+1607 
-1618 PIYAQVAKKVS
+1618 
-1629 AKIDQLNES
+1629 
-1638 ASAINRKMDRI
+1638 
-1649 NKIASAGKGVGGFR
+1649 
-1663 GAGQSASP
+1663 
-1671 EEPLYAQVAKKVS
+1671 
-1684 AKIDQLNE
+1684 
-1692 SASAI
+1692 
-1697 NRKIDR
+1697 
-1703 INKIAS
+1703 
-1709 AGKGVGGF
+1709 
-1717 SGAGQSASPEEPIY
+1717 
-1731 AQVAKKVSAKIDQ
+1731 
-1744 LNESASAINRKID
+1744 
-1757 RINKIASAGKGVGGF
+1757 KGVGGF

-1794 QAGFSLRRSAAVNDL
+1794 QAGFPLRRSASVNDL
-1809 SKVGLSREQELT
+1809 SKVGLPREQELT

-1826 LNQAVSEAKA
+1826 LNQAVSEAKT
-1836 GHFDKLEQKIDE
+1836 GHFGKLEQKIDE
-1848 LKDSTKKNALKLW
+1848 LKDSTKKNAVNLW
-1861 VESAKQVP
+1861 VGSAKQVP
-1869 TGLQAK
+1869 TSLQAK

-1890 VQSGT
+1890 VKNGAV
-1895 INEKATGMLT
+1895 NEKATGMLT

-1918 IVAHNVGSA
+1918 IVAHNVGSIP
-1927 HLSEYDKIG
+1927 LSDYDKIG

-1951 STKLNNAVKDIK
+1951 STKLNDAVKDIK
-1963 SSFVQFLTNTFSTG
+1963 SSFVQFLTNTFSQG
-1977 SYSLMKANVEHGVKN
+1977 SYSLAKANAELGVKN
-1992 TTKGGFQKS
+1992 INTKSGFQKS

>member
-7 DQTTTPDQTLN
+7 DQTTTPDQTPN
-18 QTDFVPQRFINNLQA
+18 QTDFVPQRFINNLQV
-33 AFIKVDNAVASF
+33 AFIKVDSAVASF

-66 ISQLREEY
+66 ISQLKEEY

-108 DSSVDSF
+108 DSSVESF
-115 KKFGDQR
+115 RKFGDQR

-140 TQQIQNFMENII
+140 TRQIRNFMENII

-192 DEFLK
+192 DESLK

-202 EKNAEPTGG
+202 EKNAEPAGG

-230 KETLHQEPRPDFEQN
+230 KETLNQEPRPDVEQN
-245 IATTTTDIQ
+245 LATTTTDIQ

-269 FSKFT
+269 FFKFT
-274 LGDMEMLDVEGV
+274 LGDVEMLDVEGV

-307 VLMGSHSGIEPEKVS
+307 VLMGGHSSIEPEKVS

-343 KNQQGSNVATL
+343 KNQQGNNVAIL

-368 GNENGI
+368 GNEDGI

-383 QDQLTGLKQALS
+383 ADQLTGLKQALS

-404 FMEFLAQNNAKLDN
+404 FMEFLAKNNTKLDN

-442 DALGSDHIAFV
+442 DALGNDHVAFV

-491 KTTLQGSLKYDG
+491 KTTLQGNLKYDG
-503 VMFVDYSNFKYTNVS
+503 VMFVNYSNFKYTNAS
-518 KSPDKGL
+518 KSPDKGV

-558 RRDLEDKLWAK
+558 RRDLEDKLLAK

-590 VGKVSNFNK
+590 VEKALNFNK

-624 RKRESLEKEVAKKL
+624 RKREHLEKEVAKKL

-656 QKDKIFALINKEA
+656 QKDKIFALINQEA

-689 SDKLENINKNLKDFG
+689 SDKLEDINKNLKDFG

-801 LTGNFSKVEQAL
+801 LTGDFSKVEQAL

-825 NSDLQF
+825 NSDLQKS
-831 VRDGVR
+831 VKNGVN

-859 IRKELSEKLFGK
+859 IRKELNEKLFGN

-881 NEEPIYAQVNKK
+881 EPIYAKVNKK
-893 KAGQATSPEEPIYAQ
+893 KTGQ
-908 VARKMSVKIDQL
+908 V
-920 NEAASAINRKIDR
+920 
-933 INKIASAG
+933 
-941 KGVGGFS
+941 
-948 GAGQSASP
+948 ASP

-969 AKIDQLNESASA
+969 AKIDQLNEATSA

-987 RINKIASAGKGVGGF
+987 RINKIAGKGVSGF
-1002 SGAGQSASPEEPIYA
+1002 SGAG
-1017 QVAKK
+1017 
-1022 VRAKI
+1022 R
-1027 DQLNESASAI
+1027 
-1037 NRKMDRINKIASA
+1037 
-1050 GKGVGGFRGA
+1050 
-1060 GQSASPEEPIYA
+1060 
-1072 QVAKKVR
+1072 
-1079 AKIDQLNESAS
+1079 
-1090 AINRKMDR
+1090 
-1098 INKIASA
+1098 
-1105 GKGVGGFSGA
+1105 
-1115 GQSASPEEPLY
+1115 
-1126 AQVAKKVRAKI
+1126 
-1137 DQLNESASAINRKI
+1137 
-1151 DRINKIASAGKGVGG
+1151 
-1166 FRGAGQSAS
+1166 
-1175 PEEPIY
+1175 
-1181 AQVAKKVSA
+1181 
-1190 KIDQLNES
+1190 
-1198 ASAINRKMDRINKI
+1198 
-1212 ASAGKGVGGFSGA
+1212 
-1225 GQSASPEEPLYA
+1225 
-1237 QVAKKVSAKIDQLNE
+1237 
-1252 SASAINRKIDR
+1252 
-1263 INKIASAG
+1263 
-1271 KGVGGF
+1271 
-1277 SGAGQ
+1277 
-1282 SASPEEPL
+1282 
-1290 YAQVA
+1290 
-1295 KKVRAKI
+1295 
-1302 DQLNES
+1302 
-1308 ASAINRK
+1308 
-1315 MDRINKIASA
+1315 
-1325 GKGVGGFRG
+1325 
-1334 AGQSASPEEPLY
+1334 
-1346 AQVAKKVSAKIDQ
+1346 
-1359 LNESASAINRKIDRI
+1359 
-1374 NKIASAGKGV
+1374 
-1384 GGFRGAG
+1384 
-1391 QSASPEEPL
+1391 
-1400 YAQVAKKVRAKID
+1400 
-1413 QLNESASAINRKID
+1413 
-1427 RINKIASAGKGVGG
+1427 
-1441 FRGAGQSASPEEPLY
+1441 
-1456 AQVAKKVRAKIDQ
+1456 
-1469 LNESASAINRKID
+1469 
-1482 RINKIASAGKGVGG
+1482 
-1496 FSGAGQSASPEE
+1496 
-1508 PLYAQVAKKV
+1508 
-1518 RAKIDQLNES
+1518 
-1528 ASAINRKMDR
+1528 
-1538 INKIASAGKGVGGFR
+1538 
-1553 GAGQSASPEE
+1553 
-1563 PLYAQVAKKV
+1563 
-1573 SAKIDQLN
+1573 
-1581 ESASAINR
+1581 
-1589 KMDRINKIA
+1589 
-1598 SAGKGVGGF
+1598 
-1607 RGAGQSASPEE
+1607 
-1618 PIYAQVAKKVS
+1618 
-1629 AKIDQLNES
+1629 
-1638 ASAINRKMDRI
+1638 
-1649 NKIASAGKGVGGFR
+1649 
-1663 GAGQSASP
+1663 
-1671 EEPLYAQVAKKVS
+1671 
-1684 AKIDQLNE
+1684 
-1692 SASAI
+1692 
-1697 NRKIDR
+1697 
-1703 INKIAS
+1703 
-1709 AGKGVGGF
+1709 
-1717 SGAGQSASPEEPIY
+1717 
-1731 AQVAKKVSAKIDQ
+1731 
-1744 LNESASAINRKID
+1744 
-1757 RINKIASAGKGVGGF
+1757 
-1772 SGAGQSASPEPIYA
+1772 SASPEPIYA

-1794 QAGFSLRRSAAVNDL
+1794 QAGFPLRRSAAVNDL

-1826 LNQAVSEAKA
+1826 LNQAVSEAKT
-1836 GHFDKLEQKIDE
+1836 GHFDNLEQKIDE

-1927 HLSEYDKIG
+1927 PLSAYDKIG

-1963 SSFVQFLTNTFSTG
+1963 SGFVQFLTNTFSTG
-1977 SYSLMKANVEHGVKN
+1977 SYYCLARENAEHGIKN
-1992 TTKGGFQKS
+1992 ANTKGGFQKS

>member
-18 QTDFVPQRFINNLQA
+18 PTDFVPQRFINNLQV
-33 AFIKVDNAVASF
+33 AFLKVDSAVASF

-84 KNQYFSD
+84 KNQYFSE

-140 TQQIQNFMENII
+140 TQQIRDFMENII

-192 DEFLK
+192 DESLK

-202 EKNAEPTGG
+202 EKNAEPAGG

-286 ADKDPNYKFNQLL
+286 ADNDPNYKFNQLL

-307 VLMGSHSGIEPEKVS
+307 MLMGSHSNIEPEKVS

-343 KNQQGSNVATL
+343 KNQQGNNVTTL
-354 INAHLNNGSGLVIA
+354 INAHLNNGSGLVIV
-368 GNENGI
+368 GNEEGI

-404 FMEFLAQNNAKLDN
+404 FMEFLAQNNARLDS
-418 LSEKEKEKFQTEIG
+418 LSEKEKEKFQNEIED
-432 NFQKDRKAYL
+432 FQKDRKAYL
-442 DALGSDHIAFV
+442 DALLGNDHIAFV
-453 SKKDPK
+453 SKKDSK

-470 EVSYTLKDYGK
+470 ELSYTLKDYGK

-491 KTTLQGSLKYDG
+491 KTTLQGNLKYDG
-503 VMFVDYSNFKYTNVS
+503 VMFVNYSNFKYTNAS
-518 KSPDKGL
+518 KSPDRGL
-525 GATNGVSHLEANFS
+525 GATNGVSHLEANLS

-577 KLIKDFLNSNKEL
+577 KLIKDFLNRNKEL
-590 VGKVSNFNK
+590 VGKVSNLNK

-612 VKKAQKDLEKSL
+612 VKKAQKDLEKSI
-624 RKRESLEKEVAKKL
+624 RKREHLEKEVAKKL

-656 QKDKIFALINKEA
+656 QKDKIFALINQEA

-681 LKGVRSEL
+681 LKGIRSEL

-704 KSFDELKNGKNN
+704 KSFDELKNGNN
-716 DFSKAEE
+716 KDFSKAEE
-723 TLKALKDSVK
+723 TLKTLKDSMEG
-733 DLGINPEWISKIENL
+733 LGINPEWISKIENL

-776 IKDVIIN
+776 IKDVSIN

-796 VSETK
+796 VLEAK
-801 LTGNFSKVEQAL
+801 LTGDFSKVEQAL
-813 AELKNLSLDLGK
+813 AELKNLSLDQKNESFNVGK
-825 NSDLQF
+825 NSDLQS
-831 VRDGVR
+831 VRDSVR

-842 NGLSKTEATT
+842 NGLSKTEATK
-852 LTKNFSD
+852 LSKNFSD

-871 SNNNNNGLKN
+871 SNSNGLKN
-881 NEEPIYAQVNKK
+881 NTEPIYAQVNEKKAGQAASPEEPIYAQVNKK
-893 KAGQATSPEEPIYAQ
+893 KTGQA
-908 VARKMSVKIDQL
+908 
-920 NEAASAINRKIDR
+920 
-933 INKIASAG
+933 
-941 KGVGGFS
+941 
-948 GAGQSASP
+948 ASP
-956 EEPIYAQVAKKVS
+956 EEPIYTQVARKVNARIDRLNKIAS
-969 AKIDQLNESASA
+969 TINGKIDQLNRTASA
-981 INRKID
+981 N
-987 RINKIASAGKGVGGF
+987 
-1002 SGAGQSASPEEPIYA
+1002 
-1017 QVAKK
+1017 
-1022 VRAKI
+1022 
-1027 DQLNESASAI
+1027 
-1037 NRKMDRINKIASA
+1037 
-1050 GKGVGGFRGA
+1050 
-1060 GQSASPEEPIYA
+1060 
-1072 QVAKKVR
+1072 
-1079 AKIDQLNESAS
+1079 
-1090 AINRKMDR
+1090 
-1098 INKIASA
+1098 
-1105 GKGVGGFSGA
+1105 
-1115 GQSASPEEPLY
+1115 
-1126 AQVAKKVRAKI
+1126 
-1137 DQLNESASAINRKI
+1137 
-1151 DRINKIASAGKGVGG
+1151 
-1166 FRGAGQSAS
+1166 
-1175 PEEPIY
+1175 
-1181 AQVAKKVSA
+1181 
-1190 KIDQLNES
+1190 
-1198 ASAINRKMDRINKI
+1198 
-1212 ASAGKGVGGFSGA
+1212 
-1225 GQSASPEEPLYA
+1225 
-1237 QVAKKVSAKIDQLNE
+1237 
-1252 SASAINRKIDR
+1252 
-1263 INKIASAG
+1263 
-1271 KGVGGF
+1271 
-1277 SGAGQ
+1277 
-1282 SASPEEPL
+1282 
-1290 YAQVA
+1290 
-1295 KKVRAKI
+1295 
-1302 DQLNES
+1302 
-1308 ASAINRK
+1308 
-1315 MDRINKIASA
+1315 
-1325 GKGVGGFRG
+1325 
-1334 AGQSASPEEPLY
+1334 
-1346 AQVAKKVSAKIDQ
+1346 
-1359 LNESASAINRKIDRI
+1359 
-1374 NKIASAGKGV
+1374 
-1384 GGFRGAG
+1384 
-1391 QSASPEEPL
+1391 
-1400 YAQVAKKVRAKID
+1400 
-1413 QLNESASAINRKID
+1413 
-1427 RINKIASAGKGVGG
+1427 
-1441 FRGAGQSASPEEPLY
+1441 
-1456 AQVAKKVRAKIDQ
+1456 
-1469 LNESASAINRKID
+1469 
-1482 RINKIASAGKGVGG
+1482 
-1496 FSGAGQSASPEE
+1496 
-1508 PLYAQVAKKV
+1508 
-1518 RAKIDQLNES
+1518 
-1528 ASAINRKMDR
+1528 
-1538 INKIASAGKGVGGFR
+1538 
-1553 GAGQSASPEE
+1553 
-1563 PLYAQVAKKV
+1563 
-1573 SAKIDQLN
+1573 
-1581 ESASAINR
+1581 
-1589 KMDRINKIA
+1589 
-1598 SAGKGVGGF
+1598 
-1607 RGAGQSASPEE
+1607 
-1618 PIYAQVAKKVS
+1618 
-1629 AKIDQLNES
+1629 
-1638 ASAINRKMDRI
+1638 
-1649 NKIASAGKGVGGFR
+1649 
-1663 GAGQSASP
+1663 
-1671 EEPLYAQVAKKVS
+1671 
-1684 AKIDQLNE
+1684 
-1692 SASAI
+1692 
-1697 NRKIDR
+1697 
-1703 INKIAS
+1703 
-1709 AGKGVGGF
+1709 
-1717 SGAGQSASPEEPIY
+1717 
-1731 AQVAKKVSAKIDQ
+1731 
-1744 LNESASAINRKID
+1744 
-1757 RINKIASAGKGVGGF
+1757 KGVGGF

-1794 QAGFSLRRSAAVNDL
+1794 QAGFPLRRSAAVNDL

-1821 RRIGD
+1821 SRIGD
-1826 LNQAVSEAKA
+1826 LNQAVSEAKT
-1836 GHFDKLEQKIDE
+1836 GHFGKLEQKIDE
-1848 LKDSTKKNALKLW
+1848 LKDSTKKNAVNLW

-1890 VQSGT
+1890 VKNGG

-1918 IVAHNVGSA
+1918 IVAHNVGSIP
-1927 HLSEYDKIG
+1927 LSDYDKIG

-1963 SSFVQFLTNTFSTG
+1963 SSFVQFLTNTFSQG
-1977 SYSLMKANVEHGVKN
+1977 SYSLAKANAELGVKN
-1992 TTKGGFQKS
+1992 INTKSGFQKS

>member
-7 DQTTTPDQTLN
+7 NQTTTPDQTPN
-18 QTDFVPQRFINNLQA
+18 PTDFVPQRFINNLQV
-33 AFIKVDNAVASF
+33 AFLKVDNAVASF

-74 ANKAIKNPTK
+74 ANKAIKNPAK

-175 IIIGNQIRSDE
+175 IIIGNQIRSDQ

-192 DEFLK
+192 DESLK
-197 ARQEA
+197 ERQEA
-202 EKNAEPTGG
+202 EKNAEPAGG

-230 KETLHQEPRPDFEQN
+230 KETLNQEPRPDFEQN
-245 IATTTTDIQ
+245 LATTTTDIQ

-307 VLMGSHSGIEPEKVS
+307 VLMGGHSNTEPEKVS

-330 PEARHDWNATVGY
+330 LEARHDWNATVGY
-343 KNQQGSNVATL
+343 KDQQGSNVATL
-354 INAHLNNGSGLVIA
+354 INAHLNNGSGLIIA
-368 GNENGI
+368 GNEDGI

-383 QDQLTGLKQALS
+383 EDQLTGLKQAMS

-404 FMEFLAQNNAKLDN
+404 FMEFLAKNNAKLDN
-418 LSEKEKEKFQTEIG
+418 LSEKEKEKFQTEIE

-442 DALGSDHIAFV
+442 DALGNDHVAFV

-481 KQDKALDGET
+481 KQDKALDGEV

-503 VMFVDYSNFKYTNVS
+503 VMFVDYSNFKYTNAS
-518 KSPDKGL
+518 KSPDKGVS
-525 GATNGVSHLEANFS
+525 ATNGVSHLEANFS

-552 AITNYI
+552 AIINYI

-624 RKRESLEKEVAKKL
+624 RKREHLEKEVAKKL

-669 SKEARAAAFDPN
+669 SKEARAAVFDPN

-756 NGKNKDFSKVTQAKS
+756 NGKNNDFSKVTQAKS

-801 LTGNFSKVEQAL
+801 LTGDFSKVEQAL
-813 AELKNLSLDLGK
+813 AELKNLSLDQKNESFNVGK

-831 VRDGVR
+831 VRDSVR

-842 NGLSKTEATT
+842 NGLSKTEATK
-852 LTKNFSD
+852 LSKNFSD

-871 SNNNNNGLKN
+871 SNSNGLKN

-893 KAGQATSPEEPIYAQ
+893 KAGQVASPEEPIYAQ
-908 VARKMSVKIDQL
+908 VAKKVSAKIDQL
-920 NEAASAINRKIDR
+920 NEATSAINRKIDR

-948 GAGQSASP
+948 GAG
-956 EEPIYAQVAKKVS
+956 
-969 AKIDQLNESASA
+969 
-981 INRKID
+981 R
-987 RINKIASAGKGVGGF
+987 
-1002 SGAGQSASPEEPIYA
+1002 
-1017 QVAKK
+1017 
-1022 VRAKI
+1022 
-1027 DQLNESASAI
+1027 
-1037 NRKMDRINKIASA
+1037 
-1050 GKGVGGFRGA
+1050 
-1060 GQSASPEEPIYA
+1060 
-1072 QVAKKVR
+1072 
-1079 AKIDQLNESAS
+1079 
-1090 AINRKMDR
+1090 
-1098 INKIASA
+1098 
-1105 GKGVGGFSGA
+1105 
-1115 GQSASPEEPLY
+1115 
-1126 AQVAKKVRAKI
+1126 
-1137 DQLNESASAINRKI
+1137 
-1151 DRINKIASAGKGVGG
+1151 
-1166 FRGAGQSAS
+1166 
-1175 PEEPIY
+1175 
-1181 AQVAKKVSA
+1181 
-1190 KIDQLNES
+1190 
-1198 ASAINRKMDRINKI
+1198 
-1212 ASAGKGVGGFSGA
+1212 
-1225 GQSASPEEPLYA
+1225 
-1237 QVAKKVSAKIDQLNE
+1237 
-1252 SASAINRKIDR
+1252 
-1263 INKIASAG
+1263 
-1271 KGVGGF
+1271 
-1277 SGAGQ
+1277 
-1282 SASPEEPL
+1282 
-1290 YAQVA
+1290 
-1295 KKVRAKI
+1295 
-1302 DQLNES
+1302 
-1308 ASAINRK
+1308 
-1315 MDRINKIASA
+1315 
-1325 GKGVGGFRG
+1325 
-1334 AGQSASPEEPLY
+1334 
-1346 AQVAKKVSAKIDQ
+1346 
-1359 LNESASAINRKIDRI
+1359 
-1374 NKIASAGKGV
+1374 
-1384 GGFRGAG
+1384 
-1391 QSASPEEPL
+1391 
-1400 YAQVAKKVRAKID
+1400 
-1413 QLNESASAINRKID
+1413 
-1427 RINKIASAGKGVGG
+1427 
-1441 FRGAGQSASPEEPLY
+1441 
-1456 AQVAKKVRAKIDQ
+1456 
-1469 LNESASAINRKID
+1469 
-1482 RINKIASAGKGVGG
+1482 
-1496 FSGAGQSASPEE
+1496 
-1508 PLYAQVAKKV
+1508 
-1518 RAKIDQLNES
+1518 
-1528 ASAINRKMDR
+1528 
-1538 INKIASAGKGVGGFR
+1538 
-1553 GAGQSASPEE
+1553 
-1563 PLYAQVAKKV
+1563 
-1573 SAKIDQLN
+1573 
-1581 ESASAINR
+1581 
-1589 KMDRINKIA
+1589 
-1598 SAGKGVGGF
+1598 
-1607 RGAGQSASPEE
+1607 
-1618 PIYAQVAKKVS
+1618 
-1629 AKIDQLNES
+1629 
-1638 ASAINRKMDRI
+1638 
-1649 NKIASAGKGVGGFR
+1649 
-1663 GAGQSASP
+1663 
-1671 EEPLYAQVAKKVS
+1671 
-1684 AKIDQLNE
+1684 
-1692 SASAI
+1692 
-1697 NRKIDR
+1697 
-1703 INKIAS
+1703 
-1709 AGKGVGGF
+1709 
-1717 SGAGQSASPEEPIY
+1717 
-1731 AQVAKKVSAKIDQ
+1731 
-1744 LNESASAINRKID
+1744 
-1757 RINKIASAGKGVGGF
+1757 
-1772 SGAGQSASPEPIYA
+1772 SASPEPIYA

-1794 QAGFSLRRSAAVNDL
+1794 QAGFPLRRYAGVTDL

-1826 LNQAVSEAKA
+1826 LSQAVSEAKT
-1836 GHFDKLEQKIDE
+1836 GHFDNLEQKIDE
-1848 LKDSTKKNALKLW
+1848 LKDSTKNNALKLW
-1861 VESAKQVP
+1861 VEGAKQVP
-1869 TGLQAK
+1869 TDLQAK

-1895 INEKATGMLT
+1895 ISEKATGMLT

-1910 WLKLVNDK
+1910 WLKLVNNK

-1927 HLSEYDKIG
+1927 NLSEYDKIG
-1936 FNQKNMKDY
+1936 FNQKNMKGY

-1963 SSFVQFLTNTFSTG
+1963 SNFVQFLTNAFSAG
-1977 SYSLMKANVEHGVKN
+1977 SYNLMKANAELGVKN
-1992 TTKGGFQKS
+1992 TTKSGFQKS

>member
-7 DQTTTPDQTLN
+7 DQTITPDQTPN
-18 QTDFVPQRFINNLQA
+18 QTDFVPQRFINNLQV
-33 AFIKVDNAVASF
+33 AFLKVDSAVASF

-56 DRDNRQAFEK
+56 DKDNRQAFEK

-74 ANKAIKNPTK
+74 ANKAIKNPAK

-140 TQQIQNFMENII
+140 TQQIRNFMENII

-192 DEFLK
+192 DESLK

-202 EKNAEPTGG
+202 EKNAEPAGG

-230 KETLHQEPRPDFEQN
+230 KETLNQEPRPDFEQDL
-245 IATTTTDIQ
+245 ATTTTDIQ

-307 VLMGSHSGIEPEKVS
+307 VLMGGHSNIEPEKVS

-343 KNQQGSNVATL
+343 KNQQGNNVATL
-354 INAHLNNGSGLVIA
+354 INAHLNSGSGLIIA
-368 GNENGI
+368 GNEDGI

-383 QDQLTGLKQALS
+383 EDQLTGLKQAMS

-404 FMEFLAQNNAKLDN
+404 FMEFLAKNNAKLDN

-442 DALGSDHIAFV
+442 DALGNDHIAFV

-503 VMFVDYSNFKYTNVS
+503 VMFVNYSNFKYTNAS
-518 KSPDKGL
+518 KSPDKGV
-525 GATNGVSHLEANFS
+525 GATNGVSHLEANFN

-558 RRDLEDKLWAK
+558 RRDLEDKLLAK

-577 KLIKDFLNSNKEL
+577 KLIKDFLNSNKEM

-612 VKKAQKDLEKSL
+612 VKKAQKDLEKSI
-624 RKRESLEKEVAKKL
+624 RKREHLEKEVAKKL

-656 QKDKIFALINKEA
+656 QKDKIFALINQEA

-681 LKGVRSEL
+681 LKGNRSEL
-689 SDKLENINKNLKDFG
+689 SDKIENINKNLKDFG

-796 VSETK
+796 VSEAK

-813 AELKNLSLDLGK
+813 AELKNLSLDQK
-825 NSDLQF
+825 SDLQKS
-831 VRDGVR
+831 VKNGVN

-842 NGLSKTEATT
+842 NGLSKAEATT

-859 IRKELSEKLFGK
+859 IRKELSEKLFGN

-881 NEEPIYAQVNKK
+881 NTEPIYAQVNKK
-893 KAGQATSPEEPIYAQ
+893 KTGQVAGPEEPIYAQ
-908 VARKMSVKIDQL
+908 LAKKVSAKIDQL
-920 NEAASAINRKIDR
+920 NEATSAINRKIDR

-948 GAGQSASP
+948 GAG
-956 EEPIYAQVAKKVS
+956 
-969 AKIDQLNESASA
+969 
-981 INRKID
+981 R
-987 RINKIASAGKGVGGF
+987 
-1002 SGAGQSASPEEPIYA
+1002 
-1017 QVAKK
+1017 
-1022 VRAKI
+1022 
-1027 DQLNESASAI
+1027 
-1037 NRKMDRINKIASA
+1037 
-1050 GKGVGGFRGA
+1050 
-1060 GQSASPEEPIYA
+1060 
-1072 QVAKKVR
+1072 
-1079 AKIDQLNESAS
+1079 
-1090 AINRKMDR
+1090 
-1098 INKIASA
+1098 
-1105 GKGVGGFSGA
+1105 
-1115 GQSASPEEPLY
+1115 
-1126 AQVAKKVRAKI
+1126 
-1137 DQLNESASAINRKI
+1137 
-1151 DRINKIASAGKGVGG
+1151 
-1166 FRGAGQSAS
+1166 
-1175 PEEPIY
+1175 
-1181 AQVAKKVSA
+1181 
-1190 KIDQLNES
+1190 
-1198 ASAINRKMDRINKI
+1198 
-1212 ASAGKGVGGFSGA
+1212 
-1225 GQSASPEEPLYA
+1225 
-1237 QVAKKVSAKIDQLNE
+1237 
-1252 SASAINRKIDR
+1252 
-1263 INKIASAG
+1263 
-1271 KGVGGF
+1271 
-1277 SGAGQ
+1277 
-1282 SASPEEPL
+1282 
-1290 YAQVA
+1290 
-1295 KKVRAKI
+1295 
-1302 DQLNES
+1302 
-1308 ASAINRK
+1308 
-1315 MDRINKIASA
+1315 
-1325 GKGVGGFRG
+1325 
-1334 AGQSASPEEPLY
+1334 
-1346 AQVAKKVSAKIDQ
+1346 
-1359 LNESASAINRKIDRI
+1359 
-1374 NKIASAGKGV
+1374 
-1384 GGFRGAG
+1384 
-1391 QSASPEEPL
+1391 
-1400 YAQVAKKVRAKID
+1400 
-1413 QLNESASAINRKID
+1413 
-1427 RINKIASAGKGVGG
+1427 
-1441 FRGAGQSASPEEPLY
+1441 
-1456 AQVAKKVRAKIDQ
+1456 
-1469 LNESASAINRKID
+1469 
-1482 RINKIASAGKGVGG
+1482 
-1496 FSGAGQSASPEE
+1496 
-1508 PLYAQVAKKV
+1508 
-1518 RAKIDQLNES
+1518 
-1528 ASAINRKMDR
+1528 
-1538 INKIASAGKGVGGFR
+1538 
-1553 GAGQSASPEE
+1553 
-1563 PLYAQVAKKV
+1563 
-1573 SAKIDQLN
+1573 
-1581 ESASAINR
+1581 
-1589 KMDRINKIA
+1589 
-1598 SAGKGVGGF
+1598 
-1607 RGAGQSASPEE
+1607 
-1618 PIYAQVAKKVS
+1618 
-1629 AKIDQLNES
+1629 
-1638 ASAINRKMDRI
+1638 
-1649 NKIASAGKGVGGFR
+1649 
-1663 GAGQSASP
+1663 
-1671 EEPLYAQVAKKVS
+1671 
-1684 AKIDQLNE
+1684 
-1692 SASAI
+1692 
-1697 NRKIDR
+1697 
-1703 INKIAS
+1703 
-1709 AGKGVGGF
+1709 
-1717 SGAGQSASPEEPIY
+1717 
-1731 AQVAKKVSAKIDQ
+1731 
-1744 LNESASAINRKID
+1744 
-1757 RINKIASAGKGVGGF
+1757 
-1772 SGAGQSASPEPIYA
+1772 SASPEPIYA

-1794 QAGFSLRRSAAVNDL
+1794 QAGFPLRRSAAVNNL
-1809 SKVGLSREQELT
+1809 SKVGLSREEELT

-1826 LNQAVSEAKA
+1826 LNQAVSEAKT
-1836 GHFDKLEQKIDE
+1836 GYFDKLEQKIDE

-1861 VESAKQVP
+1861 IESAKQVP
-1869 TGLQAK
+1869 TSLQAK

-1918 IVAHNVGSA
+1918 IVAHNVGSTP
-1927 HLSEYDKIG
+1927 LSEYDKIG

-1992 TTKGGFQKS
+1992 TTKSGFQKS

>member
-7 DQTTTPDQTLN
+7 DQATTPDQTLN
-18 QTDFVPQRFINNLQA
+18 ETDFVPQRFINNLQV
-33 AFIKVDNAVASF
+33 AFLKVDSAVASF

-56 DRDNRQAFEK
+56 DKDNRQAFEK

-74 ANKAIKNPTK
+74 ANKAIKNPAK

-140 TQQIQNFMENII
+140 TQTIRNFMENII

-175 IIIGNQIRSDE
+175 IIIGNQIRSDQ

-192 DEFLK
+192 DESLK
-197 ARQEA
+197 ERQEA
-202 EKNAEPTGG
+202 EKNAEPAG
-211 DWLDIFLS
+211 DWFDIFLS

-245 IATTTTDIQ
+245 LATTTTDIQ

-307 VLMGSHSGIEPEKVS
+307 VLMGGHSNIEPEKVS

-343 KNQQGSNVATL
+343 KDQQGSNVATL
-354 INAHLNNGSGLVIA
+354 INAHLNNGSGLIIA
-368 GNENGI
+368 GNEDGI

-383 QDQLTGLKQALS
+383 EDQLTGLKQAMS

-404 FMEFLAQNNAKLDN
+404 FMEFLAKNNAKLDN
-418 LSEKEKEKFQTEIG
+418 LSEKEKEKFQTEIEY
-432 NFQKDRKAYL
+432 FQKDRKAYL
-442 DALGSDHIAFV
+442 DALGNDHIAFV

-481 KQDKALDGET
+481 KQDKALDGEV

-503 VMFVDYSNFKYTNVS
+503 VMFVDYSNFKYTNAS
-518 KSPDKGL
+518 KSPDKGVS
-525 GATNGVSHLEANFS
+525 ATNGVSHLEANFS

-558 RRDLEDKLWAK
+558 RRDLEGKLWAK

-590 VGKVSNFNK
+590 VGKVSNFNQ

-624 RKRESLEKEVAKKL
+624 RKREHLEKEVAKKL

-681 LKGVRSEL
+681 LKGIRSEL

-733 DLGINPEWISKIENL
+733 DLDINPEWISKIENL

-801 LTGNFSKVEQAL
+801 LTGDFSKVEQAL

-825 NSDLQF
+825 NSDLQKS
-831 VRDGVR
+831 VKNGVN

-842 NGLSKTEATT
+842 NGLSKTEATK

-871 SNNNNNGLKN
+871 SNSNGLKN

-893 KAGQATSPEEPIYAQ
+893 KIGQ
-908 VARKMSVKIDQL
+908 V
-920 NEAASAINRKIDR
+920 
-933 INKIASAG
+933 
-941 KGVGGFS
+941 
-948 GAGQSASP
+948 ASP

-969 AKIDQLNESASA
+969 AKIDQLNEAT
-981 INRKID
+981 
-987 RINKIASAGKGVGGF
+987 
-1002 SGAGQSASPEEPIYA
+1002 
-1017 QVAKK
+1017 
-1022 VRAKI
+1022 
-1027 DQLNESASAI
+1027 
-1037 NRKMDRINKIASA
+1037 
-1050 GKGVGGFRGA
+1050 
-1060 GQSASPEEPIYA
+1060 
-1072 QVAKKVR
+1072 
-1079 AKIDQLNESAS
+1079 
-1090 AINRKMDR
+1090 
-1098 INKIASA
+1098 
-1105 GKGVGGFSGA
+1105 
-1115 GQSASPEEPLY
+1115 
-1126 AQVAKKVRAKI
+1126 
-1137 DQLNESASAINRKI
+1137 
-1151 DRINKIASAGKGVGG
+1151 
-1166 FRGAGQSAS
+1166 
-1175 PEEPIY
+1175 
-1181 AQVAKKVSA
+1181 
-1190 KIDQLNES
+1190 
-1198 ASAINRKMDRINKI
+1198 
-1212 ASAGKGVGGFSGA
+1212 
-1225 GQSASPEEPLYA
+1225 
-1237 QVAKKVSAKIDQLNE
+1237 
-1252 SASAINRKIDR
+1252 
-1263 INKIASAG
+1263 
-1271 KGVGGF
+1271 
-1277 SGAGQ
+1277 
-1282 SASPEEPL
+1282 
-1290 YAQVA
+1290 
-1295 KKVRAKI
+1295 
-1302 DQLNES
+1302 
-1308 ASAINRK
+1308 
-1315 MDRINKIASA
+1315 
-1325 GKGVGGFRG
+1325 
-1334 AGQSASPEEPLY
+1334 
-1346 AQVAKKVSAKIDQ
+1346 
-1359 LNESASAINRKIDRI
+1359 
-1374 NKIASAGKGV
+1374 
-1384 GGFRGAG
+1384 
-1391 QSASPEEPL
+1391 
-1400 YAQVAKKVRAKID
+1400 
-1413 QLNESASAINRKID
+1413 
-1427 RINKIASAGKGVGG
+1427 
-1441 FRGAGQSASPEEPLY
+1441 
-1456 AQVAKKVRAKIDQ
+1456 
-1469 LNESASAINRKID
+1469 
-1482 RINKIASAGKGVGG
+1482 
-1496 FSGAGQSASPEE
+1496 
-1508 PLYAQVAKKV
+1508 
-1518 RAKIDQLNES
+1518 
-1528 ASAINRKMDR
+1528 
-1538 INKIASAGKGVGGFR
+1538 
-1553 GAGQSASPEE
+1553 
-1563 PLYAQVAKKV
+1563 
-1573 SAKIDQLN
+1573 
-1581 ESASAINR
+1581 
-1589 KMDRINKIA
+1589 
-1598 SAGKGVGGF
+1598 
-1607 RGAGQSASPEE
+1607 
-1618 PIYAQVAKKVS
+1618 
-1629 AKIDQLNES
+1629 
-1638 ASAINRKMDRI
+1638 
-1649 NKIASAGKGVGGFR
+1649 
-1663 GAGQSASP
+1663 
-1671 EEPLYAQVAKKVS
+1671 
-1684 AKIDQLNE
+1684 
-1692 SASAI
+1692 
-1697 NRKIDR
+1697 
-1703 INKIAS
+1703 
-1709 AGKGVGGF
+1709 
-1717 SGAGQSASPEEPIY
+1717 
-1731 AQVAKKVSAKIDQ
+1731 
-1744 LNESASAINRKID
+1744 SAINRKID

-1794 QAGFSLRRSAAVNDL
+1794 QAGFPLRRSAGVNDL
-1809 SKVGLSREQELT
+1809 SKVGLSREEELT

-1826 LNQAVSEAKA
+1826 LSQAVSEAKT
-1836 GHFDKLEQKIDE
+1836 GHFGNLEQKMDE
-1848 LKDSTKKNALKLW
+1848 LKDSTKKNALKLYA
-1861 VESAKQVP
+1861 ESAKQVP

-1890 VQSGT
+1890 IQSGA

-1951 STKLNNAVKDIK
+1951 STKLNNAMKDIK
-1963 SSFVQFLTNTFSTG
+1963 SNFVQFLTNAFSTG
-1977 SYSLMKANVEHGVKN
+1977 SYNLMKANVELGVKN
-1992 TTKGGFQKS
+1992 TNTKSGFQKS

>member
-18 QTDFVPQRFINNLQA
+18 PTDFVPQRFINNLQV
-33 AFIKVDNAVASF
+33 AFLKVDNAVASY

-74 ANKAIKNPTK
+74 ANKAIKNPAK

-140 TQQIQNFMENII
+140 TQQIRNFMENII

-175 IIIGNQIRSDE
+175 IIIGNQIRSDQ

-192 DEFLK
+192 DESLK
-197 ARQEA
+197 ERQEA
-202 EKNAEPTGG
+202 EKNAEPSGG
-211 DWLDIFLS
+211 DWLDTFLS

-307 VLMGSHSGIEPEKVS
+307 VLMGSHNGIEPEKVS

-343 KNQQGSNVATL
+343 KDQQGNNVATL
-354 INAHLNNGSGLVIA
+354 INAHLDNGSGLVIA

-383 QDQLTGLKQALS
+383 EDQLTGLKQAMS

-404 FMEFLAQNNAKLDN
+404 FMEFLAKNNAKLDN
-418 LSEKEKEKFQTEIG
+418 LSEKEKEKFQTEIE

-442 DALGSDHIAFV
+442 DALGNDHVAFV

-481 KQDKALDGET
+481 KQDKALDGEV

-503 VMFVDYSNFKYTNVS
+503 VMFVDYSNFKYTNAS
-518 KSPDKGL
+518 KSPDKGV
-525 GATNGVSHLEANFS
+525 GTTNGVSHLEANFS

-590 VGKVSNFNK
+590 VGKVSNFNQ

-624 RKRESLEKEVAKKL
+624 RKREHLEKEVVKKL

-669 SKEARAAAFDPN
+669 SKEARAVAFDPN

-801 LTGNFSKVEQAL
+801 LTGDFSKVEQAL
-813 AELKNLSLDLGK
+813 AELKNLSLDQKNESFNVGK
-825 NSDLQF
+825 NSDLQS
-831 VRDGVR
+831 VRDSVR

-842 NGLSKTEATT
+842 NGLSKTEATK
-852 LTKNFSD
+852 LSKNFSD

-871 SNNNNNGLKN
+871 SNSNGLKN

-893 KAGQATSPEEPIYAQ
+893 KAGQAASPEEPIYAQ
-908 VARKMSVKIDQL
+908 VAKKVSAKIDQL
-920 NEAASAINRKIDR
+920 NEATSAINRKIDR

-948 GAGQSASP
+948 GAGRSASP
-956 EEPIYAQVAKKVS
+956 E
-969 AKIDQLNESASA
+969 
-981 INRKID
+981 
-987 RINKIASAGKGVGGF
+987 
-1002 SGAGQSASPEEPIYA
+1002 
-1017 QVAKK
+1017 
-1022 VRAKI
+1022 
-1027 DQLNESASAI
+1027 
-1037 NRKMDRINKIASA
+1037 
-1050 GKGVGGFRGA
+1050 
-1060 GQSASPEEPIYA
+1060 
-1072 QVAKKVR
+1072 
-1079 AKIDQLNESAS
+1079 
-1090 AINRKMDR
+1090 
-1098 INKIASA
+1098 
-1105 GKGVGGFSGA
+1105 
-1115 GQSASPEEPLY
+1115 
-1126 AQVAKKVRAKI
+1126 
-1137 DQLNESASAINRKI
+1137 
-1151 DRINKIASAGKGVGG
+1151 
-1166 FRGAGQSAS
+1166 
-1175 PEEPIY
+1175 
-1181 AQVAKKVSA
+1181 
-1190 KIDQLNES
+1190 
-1198 ASAINRKMDRINKI
+1198 
-1212 ASAGKGVGGFSGA
+1212 
-1225 GQSASPEEPLYA
+1225 
-1237 QVAKKVSAKIDQLNE
+1237 
-1252 SASAINRKIDR
+1252 
-1263 INKIASAG
+1263 
-1271 KGVGGF
+1271 
-1277 SGAGQ
+1277 
-1282 SASPEEPL
+1282 
-1290 YAQVA
+1290 
-1295 KKVRAKI
+1295 
-1302 DQLNES
+1302 
-1308 ASAINRK
+1308 
-1315 MDRINKIASA
+1315 
-1325 GKGVGGFRG
+1325 
-1334 AGQSASPEEPLY
+1334 
-1346 AQVAKKVSAKIDQ
+1346 
-1359 LNESASAINRKIDRI
+1359 
-1374 NKIASAGKGV
+1374 
-1384 GGFRGAG
+1384 
-1391 QSASPEEPL
+1391 
-1400 YAQVAKKVRAKID
+1400 
-1413 QLNESASAINRKID
+1413 
-1427 RINKIASAGKGVGG
+1427 
-1441 FRGAGQSASPEEPLY
+1441 
-1456 AQVAKKVRAKIDQ
+1456 
-1469 LNESASAINRKID
+1469 
-1482 RINKIASAGKGVGG
+1482 
-1496 FSGAGQSASPEE
+1496 
-1508 PLYAQVAKKV
+1508 
-1518 RAKIDQLNES
+1518 
-1528 ASAINRKMDR
+1528 
-1538 INKIASAGKGVGGFR
+1538 
-1553 GAGQSASPEE
+1553 
-1563 PLYAQVAKKV
+1563 
-1573 SAKIDQLN
+1573 
-1581 ESASAINR
+1581 
-1589 KMDRINKIA
+1589 
-1598 SAGKGVGGF
+1598 
-1607 RGAGQSASPEE
+1607 
-1618 PIYAQVAKKVS
+1618 
-1629 AKIDQLNES
+1629 
-1638 ASAINRKMDRI
+1638 
-1649 NKIASAGKGVGGFR
+1649 
-1663 GAGQSASP
+1663 
-1671 EEPLYAQVAKKVS
+1671 
-1684 AKIDQLNE
+1684 
-1692 SASAI
+1692 
-1697 NRKIDR
+1697 
-1703 INKIAS
+1703 
-1709 AGKGVGGF
+1709 
-1717 SGAGQSASPEEPIY
+1717 
-1731 AQVAKKVSAKIDQ
+1731 
-1744 LNESASAINRKID
+1744 
-1757 RINKIASAGKGVGGF
+1757 
-1772 SGAGQSASPEPIYA
+1772 EPIYA

-1794 QAGFSLRRSAAVNDL
+1794 QAGFPLRRYAGVNDL

-1826 LNQAVSEAKA
+1826 LNQAVSEAKT
-1836 GHFDKLEQKIDE
+1836 GHFGNLEQKIDE

-1861 VESAKQVP
+1861 VESTKQVP
-1869 TGLQAK
+1869 TSLQAK

-1890 VQSGT
+1890 VQSGA

-1918 IVAHNVGSA
+1918 IVAHNVGSVP
-1927 HLSEYDKIG
+1927 LSEYDKIG

-1963 SSFVQFLTNTFSTG
+1963 SSFVQFLTNAFSAG
-1977 SYSLMKANVEHGVKN
+1977 AYSLAKANAELGVKN
-1992 TTKGGFQKS
+1992 INTKSGFQKS

>member
-7 DQTTTPDQTLN
+7 DQTTTPDQALN
-18 QTDFVPQRFINNLQA
+18 QTGFVPQRFINNLQV
-33 AFIKVDNAVASF
+33 AFLKVDSAVASF

-74 ANKAIKNPTK
+74 ANKAIKNPAK

-192 DEFLK
+192 DESLK
-197 ARQEA
+197 ERQES
-202 EKNAEPTGG
+202 EKNAEPAGG

-245 IATTTTDIQ
+245 LATTTTDIQ

-269 FSKFT
+269 FFKFT
-274 LGDMEMLDVEGV
+274 LGDVEMLDVEGV

-307 VLMGSHSGIEPEKVS
+307 VLMGGHSNIEPEKVS

-343 KNQQGSNVATL
+343 KNQQGNNVATL

-368 GNENGI
+368 GNEDGI

-383 QDQLTGLKQALS
+383 EDQLTGLKQAMS

-404 FMEFLAQNNAKLDN
+404 FMEFLAKNNAKLDN
-418 LSEKEKEKFQTEIG
+418 LSEKEKEKFQTEIE

-442 DALGSDHIAFV
+442 DALGNDHVAFV

-503 VMFVDYSNFKYTNVS
+503 VMFVNYSNFKYTNAS
-518 KSPDKGL
+518 KSPDKGV
-525 GATNGVSHLEANFS
+525 GATNGVSHLEANLS

-590 VGKVSNFNK
+590 LGKVSNFNK
-599 AVAEAKNTGNYDE
+599 AVSEAKNTGNYDG

-624 RKRESLEKEVAKKL
+624 RKREHLEKEVAKKL
-638 ESRNDNKNR
+638 ESGNDNKNR

-669 SKEARAAAFDPN
+669 SKEARAASFDPN

-723 TLKALKDSVK
+723 TLKTLKDSVK

-756 NGKNKDFSKVTQAKS
+756 NGKNNDFSKVTQAKS

-801 LTGNFSKVEQAL
+801 LTGDFSKVEQAL
-813 AELKNLSLDLGK
+813 AELKSLSLDHFNVGK
-825 NSDLQF
+825 NSDLQS
-831 VRDGVR
+831 VKNSVN

-842 NGLSKTEATT
+842 NGLSKTEATR
-852 LTKNFSD
+852 LSKNFSD
-859 IRKELSEKLFGK
+859 IRKELNEKLFGN

-881 NEEPIYAQVNKK
+881 NEEPIYAKVNKK
-893 KAGQATSPEEPIYAQ
+893 KAGQAASPEEPIYAQ
-908 VARKMSVKIDQL
+908 VAKKVSAKIDQL
-920 NEAASAINRKIDR
+920 NEATSAINRKIDR

-948 GAGQSASP
+948 GAG
-956 EEPIYAQVAKKVS
+956 
-969 AKIDQLNESASA
+969 
-981 INRKID
+981 R
-987 RINKIASAGKGVGGF
+987 
-1002 SGAGQSASPEEPIYA
+1002 
-1017 QVAKK
+1017 
-1022 VRAKI
+1022 
-1027 DQLNESASAI
+1027 
-1037 NRKMDRINKIASA
+1037 
-1050 GKGVGGFRGA
+1050 
-1060 GQSASPEEPIYA
+1060 
-1072 QVAKKVR
+1072 
-1079 AKIDQLNESAS
+1079 
-1090 AINRKMDR
+1090 
-1098 INKIASA
+1098 
-1105 GKGVGGFSGA
+1105 
-1115 GQSASPEEPLY
+1115 
-1126 AQVAKKVRAKI
+1126 
-1137 DQLNESASAINRKI
+1137 
-1151 DRINKIASAGKGVGG
+1151 
-1166 FRGAGQSAS
+1166 
-1175 PEEPIY
+1175 
-1181 AQVAKKVSA
+1181 
-1190 KIDQLNES
+1190 
-1198 ASAINRKMDRINKI
+1198 
-1212 ASAGKGVGGFSGA
+1212 
-1225 GQSASPEEPLYA
+1225 
-1237 QVAKKVSAKIDQLNE
+1237 
-1252 SASAINRKIDR
+1252 
-1263 INKIASAG
+1263 
-1271 KGVGGF
+1271 
-1277 SGAGQ
+1277 
-1282 SASPEEPL
+1282 
-1290 YAQVA
+1290 
-1295 KKVRAKI
+1295 
-1302 DQLNES
+1302 
-1308 ASAINRK
+1308 
-1315 MDRINKIASA
+1315 
-1325 GKGVGGFRG
+1325 
-1334 AGQSASPEEPLY
+1334 
-1346 AQVAKKVSAKIDQ
+1346 
-1359 LNESASAINRKIDRI
+1359 
-1374 NKIASAGKGV
+1374 
-1384 GGFRGAG
+1384 
-1391 QSASPEEPL
+1391 
-1400 YAQVAKKVRAKID
+1400 
-1413 QLNESASAINRKID
+1413 
-1427 RINKIASAGKGVGG
+1427 
-1441 FRGAGQSASPEEPLY
+1441 
-1456 AQVAKKVRAKIDQ
+1456 
-1469 LNESASAINRKID
+1469 
-1482 RINKIASAGKGVGG
+1482 
-1496 FSGAGQSASPEE
+1496 
-1508 PLYAQVAKKV
+1508 
-1518 RAKIDQLNES
+1518 
-1528 ASAINRKMDR
+1528 
-1538 INKIASAGKGVGGFR
+1538 
-1553 GAGQSASPEE
+1553 
-1563 PLYAQVAKKV
+1563 
-1573 SAKIDQLN
+1573 
-1581 ESASAINR
+1581 
-1589 KMDRINKIA
+1589 
-1598 SAGKGVGGF
+1598 
-1607 RGAGQSASPEE
+1607 
-1618 PIYAQVAKKVS
+1618 
-1629 AKIDQLNES
+1629 
-1638 ASAINRKMDRI
+1638 
-1649 NKIASAGKGVGGFR
+1649 
-1663 GAGQSASP
+1663 
-1671 EEPLYAQVAKKVS
+1671 
-1684 AKIDQLNE
+1684 
-1692 SASAI
+1692 
-1697 NRKIDR
+1697 
-1703 INKIAS
+1703 
-1709 AGKGVGGF
+1709 
-1717 SGAGQSASPEEPIY
+1717 
-1731 AQVAKKVSAKIDQ
+1731 
-1744 LNESASAINRKID
+1744 
-1757 RINKIASAGKGVGGF
+1757 
-1772 SGAGQSASPEPIYA
+1772 SASPEPIYA

-1794 QAGFSLRRSAAVNDL
+1794 QAGFPLRRSAAVNGL
-1809 SKVGLSREQELT
+1809 SKVGLSREEELT

-1826 LNQAVSEAKA
+1826 LNQAVSEAKT

-1890 VQSGT
+1890 VQSGA
-1895 INEKATGMLT
+1895 IDERATGMLT

-1963 SSFVQFLTNTFSTG
+1963 SNFVQFLTNAFSTG

>member
-18 QTDFVPQRFINNLQA
+18 QTDFVPQRFINNLQV

-115 KKFGDQR
+115 RKFGDQR

-128 WVSLQKDPSKIN
+128 WVSLQKDPSQIN
-140 TQQIQNFMENII
+140 TQKIRNFMENII

-192 DEFLK
+192 DESLK
-197 ARQEA
+197 ERQEA
-202 EKNAEPTGG
+202 EKNAEPAGG

-245 IATTTTDIQ
+245 LATTTTDIQ

-269 FSKFT
+269 FFKFT

-307 VLMGSHSGIEPEKVS
+307 VLMGGHSNIEPEKVS

-343 KNQQGSNVATL
+343 KNQQGNNVATL

-368 GNENGI
+368 GNEDGI

-383 QDQLTGLKQALS
+383 EDQLTGLKQALS

-404 FMEFLAQNNAKLDN
+404 FMEFLAKNNAKLDN

-432 NFQKDRKAYL
+432 NFQKDRKPYL
-442 DALGSDHIAFV
+442 DALGNDHIAFV

-481 KQDKALDGET
+481 KQDKALDGEI

-503 VMFVDYSNFKYTNVS
+503 VMFVNYSNFKYTNAS
-518 KSPDKGL
+518 KSPDKGV
-525 GATNGVSHLEANFS
+525 GATNGVSHLEANLS

-577 KLIKDFLNSNKEL
+577 KLIKDFLNSNKEM

-624 RKRESLEKEVAKKL
+624 RKREHLEKEVAKKL

-656 QKDKIFALINKEA
+656 QKDKIFALINQEA

-704 KSFDELKNGKNN
+704 KSFDDFKNGKNN

-801 LTGNFSKVEQAL
+801 LTGDFSKVEQAL
-813 AELKNLSLDLGK
+813 AELKSLSLDLGK
-825 NSDLQF
+825 NSDLQKS
-831 VRDGVR
+831 VKNGVN

-859 IRKELSEKLFGK
+859 IRKELNEKLFGN

-881 NEEPIYAQVNKK
+881 EPIYAQVNKK
-893 KAGQATSPEEPIYAQ
+893 KTGQVASPEEPIYAQ
-908 VARKMSVKIDQL
+908 VAKKVSAKIDQL
-920 NEAASAINRKIDR
+920 NEATSAINRKIDR

-948 GAGQSASP
+948 GAG
-956 EEPIYAQVAKKVS
+956 
-969 AKIDQLNESASA
+969 
-981 INRKID
+981 R
-987 RINKIASAGKGVGGF
+987 
-1002 SGAGQSASPEEPIYA
+1002 
-1017 QVAKK
+1017 
-1022 VRAKI
+1022 
-1027 DQLNESASAI
+1027 
-1037 NRKMDRINKIASA
+1037 
-1050 GKGVGGFRGA
+1050 
-1060 GQSASPEEPIYA
+1060 
-1072 QVAKKVR
+1072 
-1079 AKIDQLNESAS
+1079 
-1090 AINRKMDR
+1090 
-1098 INKIASA
+1098 
-1105 GKGVGGFSGA
+1105 
-1115 GQSASPEEPLY
+1115 
-1126 AQVAKKVRAKI
+1126 
-1137 DQLNESASAINRKI
+1137 
-1151 DRINKIASAGKGVGG
+1151 
-1166 FRGAGQSAS
+1166 
-1175 PEEPIY
+1175 
-1181 AQVAKKVSA
+1181 
-1190 KIDQLNES
+1190 
-1198 ASAINRKMDRINKI
+1198 
-1212 ASAGKGVGGFSGA
+1212 
-1225 GQSASPEEPLYA
+1225 
-1237 QVAKKVSAKIDQLNE
+1237 
-1252 SASAINRKIDR
+1252 
-1263 INKIASAG
+1263 
-1271 KGVGGF
+1271 
-1277 SGAGQ
+1277 
-1282 SASPEEPL
+1282 
-1290 YAQVA
+1290 
-1295 KKVRAKI
+1295 
-1302 DQLNES
+1302 
-1308 ASAINRK
+1308 
-1315 MDRINKIASA
+1315 
-1325 GKGVGGFRG
+1325 
-1334 AGQSASPEEPLY
+1334 
-1346 AQVAKKVSAKIDQ
+1346 
-1359 LNESASAINRKIDRI
+1359 
-1374 NKIASAGKGV
+1374 
-1384 GGFRGAG
+1384 
-1391 QSASPEEPL
+1391 
-1400 YAQVAKKVRAKID
+1400 
-1413 QLNESASAINRKID
+1413 
-1427 RINKIASAGKGVGG
+1427 
-1441 FRGAGQSASPEEPLY
+1441 
-1456 AQVAKKVRAKIDQ
+1456 
-1469 LNESASAINRKID
+1469 
-1482 RINKIASAGKGVGG
+1482 
-1496 FSGAGQSASPEE
+1496 
-1508 PLYAQVAKKV
+1508 
-1518 RAKIDQLNES
+1518 
-1528 ASAINRKMDR
+1528 
-1538 INKIASAGKGVGGFR
+1538 
-1553 GAGQSASPEE
+1553 
-1563 PLYAQVAKKV
+1563 
-1573 SAKIDQLN
+1573 
-1581 ESASAINR
+1581 
-1589 KMDRINKIA
+1589 
-1598 SAGKGVGGF
+1598 
-1607 RGAGQSASPEE
+1607 
-1618 PIYAQVAKKVS
+1618 
-1629 AKIDQLNES
+1629 
-1638 ASAINRKMDRI
+1638 
-1649 NKIASAGKGVGGFR
+1649 
-1663 GAGQSASP
+1663 
-1671 EEPLYAQVAKKVS
+1671 
-1684 AKIDQLNE
+1684 
-1692 SASAI
+1692 
-1697 NRKIDR
+1697 
-1703 INKIAS
+1703 
-1709 AGKGVGGF
+1709 
-1717 SGAGQSASPEEPIY
+1717 
-1731 AQVAKKVSAKIDQ
+1731 
-1744 LNESASAINRKID
+1744 
-1757 RINKIASAGKGVGGF
+1757 
-1772 SGAGQSASPEPIYA
+1772 SASPEPIYA
-1786 TIDFDEAN
+1786 TIDFDEPN
-1794 QAGFSLRRSAAVNDL
+1794 QAGFPLRRSAGVGDL

-1826 LNQAVSEAKA
+1826 LNQAVSEAKI
-1836 GHFDKLEQKIDE
+1836 GHFDNLEQKIDE
-1848 LKDSTKKNALKLW
+1848 LKDSTKKNAVSLW

-1890 VQSGT
+1890 VQHGT

-1992 TTKGGFQKS
+1992 TNTKSGFQKS

>member
-7 DQTTTPDQTLN
+7 DQTTTPDQT
-18 QTDFVPQRFINNLQA
+18 DFVPQRFINNLQV
-33 AFIKVDNAVASF
+33 AFIKVDSAVASF

-74 ANKAIKNPTK
+74 ANKAIKNPAK

-140 TQQIQNFMENII
+140 TQQIRNFMENII

-175 IIIGNQIRSDE
+175 IIIGNQIRSDQ

-192 DEFLK
+192 DESLK
-197 ARQEA
+197 ERQEA
-202 EKNAEPTGG
+202 EKNAEPAGG

-230 KETLHQEPRPDFEQN
+230 KETLNQEPRPDFEQN
-245 IATTTTDIQ
+245 LATTTTDIQ

-269 FSKFT
+269 FFKFT
-274 LGDMEMLDVEGV
+274 LGDVEMLDVEGV

-307 VLMGSHSGIEPEKVS
+307 VLMGGHSNIEPEKVS

-343 KNQQGSNVATL
+343 KNQQGNNVATL
-354 INAHLNNGSGLVIA
+354 INAHLNNGSGLIIA
-368 GNENGI
+368 GNEDGI

-383 QDQLTGLKQALS
+383 EDQLTGLKQAMS

-404 FMEFLAQNNAKLDN
+404 FMEFLAKNNAKLDN
-418 LSEKEKEKFQTEIG
+418 LSEKEKEKFQTEIED
-432 NFQKDRKAYL
+432 FQKNPKAYL
-442 DALGSDHIAFV
+442 DALGNDHIAFV

-481 KQDKALDGET
+481 KQDKALDGEV

-503 VMFVDYSNFKYTNVS
+503 VMFVNYSNFKYTNAS
-518 KSPDKGL
+518 KSPDKGV
-525 GATNGVSHLEANFS
+525 GATNGVSHLEANLS

-558 RRDLEDKLWAK
+558 RRDLEDKLLAK

-624 RKRESLEKEVAKKL
+624 RKREHLEKEVAKKL

-801 LTGNFSKVEQAL
+801 LTGDFSKVEQAL

-825 NSDLQF
+825 NSDLQKS
-831 VRDGVR
+831 VKNGVN

-859 IRKELSEKLFGK
+859 IRKELNEKLFGN

-881 NEEPIYAQVNKK
+881 EPIYAQVNKK
-893 KAGQATSPEEPIYAQ
+893 KTGQATSPEEPIYAQ
-908 VARKMSVKIDQL
+908 VAKKVSAKIDQL
-920 NEAASAINRKIDR
+920 NEATSAINRKIDR

-948 GAGQSASP
+948 GAG
-956 EEPIYAQVAKKVS
+956 
-969 AKIDQLNESASA
+969 
-981 INRKID
+981 R
-987 RINKIASAGKGVGGF
+987 
-1002 SGAGQSASPEEPIYA
+1002 
-1017 QVAKK
+1017 
-1022 VRAKI
+1022 
-1027 DQLNESASAI
+1027 
-1037 NRKMDRINKIASA
+1037 
-1050 GKGVGGFRGA
+1050 
-1060 GQSASPEEPIYA
+1060 
-1072 QVAKKVR
+1072 
-1079 AKIDQLNESAS
+1079 
-1090 AINRKMDR
+1090 
-1098 INKIASA
+1098 
-1105 GKGVGGFSGA
+1105 
-1115 GQSASPEEPLY
+1115 
-1126 AQVAKKVRAKI
+1126 
-1137 DQLNESASAINRKI
+1137 
-1151 DRINKIASAGKGVGG
+1151 
-1166 FRGAGQSAS
+1166 
-1175 PEEPIY
+1175 
-1181 AQVAKKVSA
+1181 
-1190 KIDQLNES
+1190 
-1198 ASAINRKMDRINKI
+1198 
-1212 ASAGKGVGGFSGA
+1212 
-1225 GQSASPEEPLYA
+1225 
-1237 QVAKKVSAKIDQLNE
+1237 
-1252 SASAINRKIDR
+1252 
-1263 INKIASAG
+1263 
-1271 KGVGGF
+1271 
-1277 SGAGQ
+1277 
-1282 SASPEEPL
+1282 
-1290 YAQVA
+1290 
-1295 KKVRAKI
+1295 
-1302 DQLNES
+1302 
-1308 ASAINRK
+1308 
-1315 MDRINKIASA
+1315 
-1325 GKGVGGFRG
+1325 
-1334 AGQSASPEEPLY
+1334 
-1346 AQVAKKVSAKIDQ
+1346 
-1359 LNESASAINRKIDRI
+1359 
-1374 NKIASAGKGV
+1374 
-1384 GGFRGAG
+1384 
-1391 QSASPEEPL
+1391 
-1400 YAQVAKKVRAKID
+1400 
-1413 QLNESASAINRKID
+1413 
-1427 RINKIASAGKGVGG
+1427 
-1441 FRGAGQSASPEEPLY
+1441 
-1456 AQVAKKVRAKIDQ
+1456 
-1469 LNESASAINRKID
+1469 
-1482 RINKIASAGKGVGG
+1482 
-1496 FSGAGQSASPEE
+1496 
-1508 PLYAQVAKKV
+1508 
-1518 RAKIDQLNES
+1518 
-1528 ASAINRKMDR
+1528 
-1538 INKIASAGKGVGGFR
+1538 
-1553 GAGQSASPEE
+1553 
-1563 PLYAQVAKKV
+1563 
-1573 SAKIDQLN
+1573 
-1581 ESASAINR
+1581 
-1589 KMDRINKIA
+1589 
-1598 SAGKGVGGF
+1598 
-1607 RGAGQSASPEE
+1607 
-1618 PIYAQVAKKVS
+1618 
-1629 AKIDQLNES
+1629 
-1638 ASAINRKMDRI
+1638 
-1649 NKIASAGKGVGGFR
+1649 
-1663 GAGQSASP
+1663 
-1671 EEPLYAQVAKKVS
+1671 
-1684 AKIDQLNE
+1684 
-1692 SASAI
+1692 
-1697 NRKIDR
+1697 
-1703 INKIAS
+1703 
-1709 AGKGVGGF
+1709 
-1717 SGAGQSASPEEPIY
+1717 
-1731 AQVAKKVSAKIDQ
+1731 
-1744 LNESASAINRKID
+1744 
-1757 RINKIASAGKGVGGF
+1757 
-1772 SGAGQSASPEPIYA
+1772 SASPEPIYA

-1794 QAGFSLRRSAAVNDL
+1794 QAGFPLRRSAAVNDL

-1826 LNQAVSEAKA
+1826 LNQAVSEAKT
-1836 GHFDKLEQKIDE
+1836 GHFDNLEQKIDE

-1895 INEKATGMLT
+1895 INEKVTGVLT

-1992 TTKGGFQKS
+1992 TNTKGGFQKS

>member
-7 DQTTTPDQTLN
+7 DQTTTPDQTPN
-18 QTDFVPQRFINNLQA
+18 QTDFVPQRFINNLQV

-74 ANKAIKNPTK
+74 ANKAIKNPAK

-140 TQQIQNFMENII
+140 TQQIRNFMENII

-175 IIIGNQIRSDE
+175 IIIGNQIRSDQ

-192 DEFLK
+192 DESLK
-197 ARQEA
+197 ERQEA
-202 EKNAEPTGG
+202 EKNAEPAGG

-245 IATTTTDIQ
+245 LATTTTDIQ

-269 FSKFT
+269 FFKFT
-274 LGDMEMLDVEGV
+274 LGDVEMLDVEGV

-307 VLMGSHSGIEPEKVS
+307 VLMGSHSSIEPEKVS

-343 KNQQGSNVATL
+343 KDQQGNNVATL

-374 KNPSFYLYK
+374 KNPGFYLYK
-383 QDQLTGLKQALS
+383 EDQLTGLKQALS

-404 FMEFLAQNNAKLDN
+404 FMEFLAKNNAKLDN

-432 NFQKDRKAYL
+432 NFQKNRKAYL
-442 DALGSDHIAFV
+442 DALGNDHVAFV
-453 SKKDPK
+453 SKKDNK

-470 EVSYTLKDYGK
+470 ELSYTLKDYGK

-491 KTTLQGSLKYDG
+491 KTTLQGSLEYDG
-503 VMFVDYSNFKYTNVS
+503 VMFVDYSNFKYTNAS
-518 KSPDKGL
+518 KSPDKGV

-552 AITNYI
+552 AITNHI

-577 KLIKDFLNSNKEL
+577 KLIKDFLNSNKEM
-590 VGKVSNFNK
+590 VGKVSNFNQ

-624 RKRESLEKEVAKKL
+624 RKREHLEKEVVKKL
-638 ESRNDNKNR
+638 ESRNDNKNK

-669 SKEARAAAFDPN
+669 SKEARAASFNPN
-681 LKGVRSEL
+681 LKGIRSEL

-748 NAALNDFK
+748 NVALNDFK

-801 LTGNFSKVEQAL
+801 LTGDFSKVEQAL
-813 AELKNLSLDLGK
+813 AELKSLSLDQKNESFNVGK
-825 NSDLQF
+825 NSDLQS
-831 VRDGVR
+831 VRDSVR

-842 NGLSKTEATT
+842 NGLSKTEATK
-852 LTKNFSD
+852 LSKNFSD

-871 SNNNNNGLKN
+871 SNSNGLKN

-908 VARKMSVKIDQL
+908 VAKKVSAKIDQL
-920 NEAASAINRKIDR
+920 NEATLAINRKIDR

-948 GAGQSASP
+948 GAG
-956 EEPIYAQVAKKVS
+956 
-969 AKIDQLNESASA
+969 
-981 INRKID
+981 R
-987 RINKIASAGKGVGGF
+987 
-1002 SGAGQSASPEEPIYA
+1002 
-1017 QVAKK
+1017 
-1022 VRAKI
+1022 
-1027 DQLNESASAI
+1027 
-1037 NRKMDRINKIASA
+1037 
-1050 GKGVGGFRGA
+1050 
-1060 GQSASPEEPIYA
+1060 
-1072 QVAKKVR
+1072 
-1079 AKIDQLNESAS
+1079 
-1090 AINRKMDR
+1090 
-1098 INKIASA
+1098 
-1105 GKGVGGFSGA
+1105 
-1115 GQSASPEEPLY
+1115 
-1126 AQVAKKVRAKI
+1126 
-1137 DQLNESASAINRKI
+1137 
-1151 DRINKIASAGKGVGG
+1151 
-1166 FRGAGQSAS
+1166 
-1175 PEEPIY
+1175 
-1181 AQVAKKVSA
+1181 
-1190 KIDQLNES
+1190 
-1198 ASAINRKMDRINKI
+1198 
-1212 ASAGKGVGGFSGA
+1212 
-1225 GQSASPEEPLYA
+1225 
-1237 QVAKKVSAKIDQLNE
+1237 
-1252 SASAINRKIDR
+1252 
-1263 INKIASAG
+1263 
-1271 KGVGGF
+1271 
-1277 SGAGQ
+1277 
-1282 SASPEEPL
+1282 
-1290 YAQVA
+1290 
-1295 KKVRAKI
+1295 
-1302 DQLNES
+1302 
-1308 ASAINRK
+1308 
-1315 MDRINKIASA
+1315 
-1325 GKGVGGFRG
+1325 
-1334 AGQSASPEEPLY
+1334 
-1346 AQVAKKVSAKIDQ
+1346 
-1359 LNESASAINRKIDRI
+1359 
-1374 NKIASAGKGV
+1374 
-1384 GGFRGAG
+1384 
-1391 QSASPEEPL
+1391 
-1400 YAQVAKKVRAKID
+1400 
-1413 QLNESASAINRKID
+1413 
-1427 RINKIASAGKGVGG
+1427 
-1441 FRGAGQSASPEEPLY
+1441 
-1456 AQVAKKVRAKIDQ
+1456 
-1469 LNESASAINRKID
+1469 
-1482 RINKIASAGKGVGG
+1482 
-1496 FSGAGQSASPEE
+1496 
-1508 PLYAQVAKKV
+1508 
-1518 RAKIDQLNES
+1518 
-1528 ASAINRKMDR
+1528 
-1538 INKIASAGKGVGGFR
+1538 
-1553 GAGQSASPEE
+1553 
-1563 PLYAQVAKKV
+1563 
-1573 SAKIDQLN
+1573 
-1581 ESASAINR
+1581 
-1589 KMDRINKIA
+1589 
-1598 SAGKGVGGF
+1598 
-1607 RGAGQSASPEE
+1607 
-1618 PIYAQVAKKVS
+1618 
-1629 AKIDQLNES
+1629 
-1638 ASAINRKMDRI
+1638 
-1649 NKIASAGKGVGGFR
+1649 
-1663 GAGQSASP
+1663 
-1671 EEPLYAQVAKKVS
+1671 
-1684 AKIDQLNE
+1684 
-1692 SASAI
+1692 
-1697 NRKIDR
+1697 
-1703 INKIAS
+1703 
-1709 AGKGVGGF
+1709 
-1717 SGAGQSASPEEPIY
+1717 
-1731 AQVAKKVSAKIDQ
+1731 
-1744 LNESASAINRKID
+1744 
-1757 RINKIASAGKGVGGF
+1757 
-1772 SGAGQSASPEPIYA
+1772 SASPEPIYA

-1794 QAGFSLRRSAAVNDL
+1794 QAGFPLRRSAGVDDL

-1821 RRIGD
+1821 RRISD
-1826 LNQAVSEAKA
+1826 LNQAVSEAKT
-1836 GHFDKLEQKIDE
+1836 GYFDNLEQKIDE

-1861 VESAKQVP
+1861 VESTKQVP

-1890 VQSGT
+1890 VKNGA

-1918 IVAHNVGSA
+1918 IVAHNVGSVP
-1927 HLSEYDKIG
+1927 LSAYDNIG

-1951 STKLNNAVKDIK
+1951 STKLNSAIKDIK
-1963 SSFVQFLTNTFSTG
+1963 SGFVQFLTNTFSAG
-1977 SYSLMKANVEHGVKN
+1977 AYSLAKANAELGVKN
-1992 TTKGGFQKS
+1992 INTKGGFQKS